1 MDSLGN
7 GGSDAGNSQG
17 VVPPGA
23 FPLSPAQLGMWFA
36 QHVDP
41 TVPANIAQYVELE
54 GDLDLDLLHAASV
67 RAAREMGSGFLRFI
81 EVDAQPYQLVDLT
94 LDDSVGYEDLR
105 GEPDPRRAAL
115 DWMRDD
121 RSRPVDVLRDRLISA
136 TVLRIG
142 DRRYFWYNR
151 VHHLALDGFAAATF
165 MTRIAELYTASVD
178 GVEPSPSL
186 ASDLRKVYDVEME
199 YRGSKRFADDR
210 EYWAQQIEGI
220 EEPTSLAG
228 RTAAPAP
235 VSRIDS
241 AALSDETERR
251 VEQLS
256 EQENTSLATAVI
268 AAFAA
273 YVAQMTGQTDVVL
286 SLPVAARTTA
296 LLRRSGSMVSN
307 VVPLRLSVTD
317 ETTVHDLIAASGAA
331 VSGALRHQRYRHED
345 IVRDRDA
352 SSAGGAQSTFFGPWV
367 NIMLFDNEVR
377 LGDMVGRINILST
390 GLIEDLGVN
399 VYTSGDNTHID
410 FESNPNLYG
419 PDRAASDHARF
430 VEFFDRFVG
439 SASDR
444 PVWDIPL
451 AGGTE
456 LDRVV
461 RDWNRT
467 DHPVQR
473 RDLLAEFHDRV
484 ATSPDATALVFE
496 GESLTYAEFAARV
509 NSLARALVDLGVG
522 PESLVGLSI
531 RRSLELVVGMYAIV
545 EAGGAWVPI
554 DPDHPADRT
563 AYILETAH
571 PAAVLTT
578 ARDDVTLPEGIPTI
592 EVDTF
597 DHSRFDTAPLTDAE
611 RRGPILPDT
620 TAYVI
625 FTSGSTGR
633 PKGVAVSHVAIDNQI
648 QWMND
653 QYGLT
658 SSDVYLQKT
667 ATTFDVSL
675 WGFFMPLRVGA
686 TLVIAT
692 PDGHR
697 DPVYVANRIAE
708 HGVTITDFVP
718 SMLTVFVANAPAGT
732 CDSLRHVFVI
742 GEALPSETAAD
753 FARMCSAG
761 LHNLYG
767 PTEAAVSITYHRA
780 APGDVHSVP
789 IGVPQWN
796 SRAYVLDRRLRPVPV
811 GRPGE
816 LYLAGVQLARG
827 YLDRPDLTS
836 DRFLA
841 DPFGAPGERMYR
853 TGDLVRWETAA
864 DGTGLLEYIGRT
876 DFQVKF
882 RGQRIELGEI
892 EAVLLAHPAVSQAV
906 VLVVATPTG
915 DQLVGYVVAAP
926 GRTID
931 TSDLA
936 DHAGRS
942 LPSYMVPASLMVLDA
957 LPLNTSGKLDR
968 KALPEPVFSSTRI
981 FREPRTPAERAV
993 AEAFG
998 EVLGVERVGLD
1009 DDFFELGGNS
1019 LVATQVVSRI
1029 GAALDT
1035 QVPVRVLF
1043 EASTV
1048 VGLATRLA
1056 KQIGTGA
1063 RSPLV
1068 ARPRPDVLPLSTAQQ
1083 RIWFLNRFDVS
1094 TAAYNLPF
1102 TVRLTGAVDP
1112 AAVSDAFAD
1121 VVARHESLRTV
1132 YPEVDGEPQQMI
1144 LPVEQVVVPLEPIDV
1159 GEQDLHAAVV
1169 DLASRGF
1176 DVVRDVPFRVALY
1189 RLAPDDYVLAMV
1201 LHHIAADGSSFG
1213 PFARDV
1219 VTAYSARA
1227 EGNKPSWTPLPV
1239 QYADYAV
1246 WQREALGDEADPN
1259 SVAAQQLDYWV
1270 NELDGLPDQ
1279 LDLPTDR
1286 TRPAVSSYNGDKHR
1300 FEIDAETHRGLV
1312 DLARKQHASLFMV
1325 VHAAYAA
1332 LLSRLSGSDD
1342 IAIGTAVAGRGEKDL
1357 DDLIGM
1363 FVNTLVLRTRIDP
1376 GMSFEDYLAGVRETD
1391 LTAFSNADV
1400 PFERLV
1406 EVLNPP
1412 RSTARH
1418 PLFQAALSLEPG
1430 TARDVSF
1437 AGVHAVGAELDV
1449 PISKFDIQLWVTEK
1463 TGDDGEPAGLDALF
1477 EYATDLFD
1485 AATVAVFAE
1494 RFARILA
1501 GIVAD
1506 ASTCVGDLAI
1516 LSPGEAER
1524 LLTATG
1530 PEPAEARTLV
1540 ELLTAGAVEHPDRVA
1555 VRDRDTVLTYRE
1567 LDTWSNRIARRLV
1580 ERGARPDGIVALAFP
1595 RSWEMVLAVWSVA
1608 KTGAAYTPVDPEYP
1622 AERVTHMLDDSS
1634 AVFGLTTG
1642 EHATGLPSA
1651 TEWIR
1656 LDDPEFVDACA
1667 SCPDGPLTDADRA
1680 APLRL
1685 DHTAYVIYTSGS
1697 TGKPKGVAVTH
1708 RGLAGLVRETV
1719 ELYGVTEE
1727 SKLLHICSP
1736 SFDPTVLDWTLAGS
1750 TGAELVVT
1758 PPSIYGGAELRALIE
1773 RTGVTHTVITP
1784 AVLGSVDPS
1793 GLDALRVVNVGG
1805 DVSTADLVSRWAPG
1819 RRFYNAYG
1827 PTETTIVSTRAL
1839 LEPSGPITIG
1849 RPVAGVH
1856 ALVLDSR
1863 LRPVPAGVA
1872 GELYLAGDVLARGY
1886 HRRPALTGDRFVANP
1901 FGANGTRMY
1910 RTGDIVRWDGQ
1921 GRIEFAGRA
1930 DFQVKV
1936 RGYRIE
1942 LGEIDAALLTHP
1954 LVAFSTTVGH
1964 EMPSGQTALVAYV
1977 HGDEQIDPAELADH
1991 VGRSLPSY
1999 MVPSQIIVLDE
2010 VPLNPV
2016 GKLDRRAL
2024 PEPDLGISYREF
2036 RAPTTPI
2043 EETVANVFAEVLGVQ
2058 GVGLDDDFFE
2068 LGGNSLLA
2076 TQVVSR
2082 LGVAL
2087 DAQVPVRALF
2097 ESSSVAALAVRVE
2110 QEAGRG
2116 ARIALTKMPRPE
2128 RVPLSLA
2135 QQRMWFLNRF
2145 DPRSST
2151 YNLPMALRLTGELDV
2166 AALQVSIMDVIDR
2179 HESLRTV
2186 FPDSPNGPHQV
2197 VRAAAEVVPDLT
2209 PTRITPDELPA
2220 SVRRLVF
2227 TGLDVTSDVPIRAEL
2242 FELGDQEHVLAL
2254 VVHHIS
2260 ADGWS
2265 TGPMAR
2271 DIMVAYTARTE
2282 WEEPSWA
2289 PLPVQYADYTLWQ
2302 RQVLGAEDDPQ
2313 SLISRQLDYWR
2324 RTLAGVPDQLD
2335 LPADR
2340 PRPAVQSYSGATVDF
2355 SIDPEL
2361 HRELVALART
2371 RNASLFM
2378 VVHAALSVLLARMSG
2393 QDDIAI
2399 GTPVAGR
2406 GEQALDDL
2414 IGMFVNTLVLRTDV
2428 DSGTPFTTHLARAR
2442 DAALGAFGHADV
2454 PFERLVEVLNPAR
2467 STARHPLFQV
2477 MLSFENLRAAHVELR
2492 GLTLDVLDIDTAVA
2506 RFDLQLTLT
2515 EDFAEDGTPNGLG
2528 AAFTYATDLFDHSTV
2543 RGFADRFVRILEAV
2557 VREPEVV
2564 VGDIDLLD
2572 AGERLA
2578 VLESWNDTAHELE
2591 PATLVDLF
2599 DARVATDP
2607 DAVAV
2612 AFEGEQLTYADFDA
2626 RVNRLARH
2634 LISQGVGPE
2643 STVGLAVRRS
2653 LDLLVGMYAIVK
2665 AGGAY
2670 VPLDPDQPADRNAY
2684 ILDTAAPV
2692 AVLTTT
2698 RDAFESTAAVRTIE
2712 IDTLDVSD
2720 LPSGPITDADR
2731 IATLTPTN
2739 TAYVI
2744 FTSGSTGRPK
2754 GVAVPHGA
2762 IVNRLLW
2769 MQDEYGLGR
2778 DDVVLQK
2785 TPFTFDVSVWEFFWP
2800 LQIGARLEIALP
2812 DGHRDPAYLAR
2823 VMADRGV
2830 TVAHFVPSMLAVFV
2844 AENAAASA
2852 SSLRMVFASGE
2863 ALPASVAARLRSI
2876 LPGARL
2882 HNLYGPTEAAVDVT
2896 YHEVTAADAVSV
2908 PIGVPVWNTGVHVL
2922 DGRLH
2927 PVPVGVAGELYLS
2940 GVQLAR
2946 GYVARPDLTAERFVA
2961 SPYGAGER
2969 LYRTGDLVRWVAREA
2984 SDARTAHAELEYIGR
2999 TDFQVK
3005 LRGLRIELGEIETA
3019 LLALD
3024 DVDQAVVL
3032 VRSDAHSGEHL
3043 VAYLVATDGRLL
3055 DTTAVSRRLAGS
3067 LPAYMVPSVYVV
3079 LDEFPLGS
3087 SGKLDRKALPAPVFE
3102 VKEFRAPTT
3111 PVEQIV
3117 ASVFADV
3124 LGLDRVGLDDDFFAL
3139 GGNSLIATQ
3148 AVSRIGESLGGRV
3161 ALRAI
3166 FEASTVEALAAAVE
3180 ADSSGAAR
3188 TPLVAGRRP
3197 ERVPLSLAQQR
3208 MWFLNRFDPESAV
3221 NNIPVAVHLSGALD
3235 VSALGT
3241 ALRDVVARH
3250 ESLRTVYPDVDGY
3263 GYQKVLPVSEV
3274 PVELTVTRIDADRLP
3289 AELRA
3294 LAATTFDVVRDVP
3307 MVVRLFETG
3316 PDSHVLVAVLHH
3328 IAADGF
3334 SMVPLTRDIMIAYAA
3349 RSQGEVPAWT
3359 PLEIQYADFT
3369 LWQREVL
3376 GAEDDPESVL
3386 ARQIDYWTDTL
3397 ADLPESLGLP
3407 TDRPRPAVASYRGA
3421 VTRLTIDPEL
3431 RAAVERLAQQRRTTE
3446 FMVVHAVLATLLA
3459 RLSASDD
3466 IAIGTPIAG
3475 RGERS
3480 LDDLIGMFVNTLVL
3494 RTRVD
3499 VTATFDELLA
3509 HVREVDLG
3517 AFAHAEIPFERLV
3530 DVLAPVRTQ
3539 AHNPL
3544 FQVMLAFQ
3552 NLGQVSLQLPELSVT
3567 NVPLDNGLSKF
3578 DLVVTVLD
3586 ADTEGASSDGWV
3598 VELSYATDLFDAET
3612 IDVLGER
3619 FVRLLAAA
3627 TATPATGI
3635 DELPLLT
3642 AGERDAV
3649 DAAAHG
3655 ARTELG
3661 TTATLPALLDA
3672 QVARTPDALAVV
3684 PGTDAVGT
3692 PLTYREFGERV
3703 NAFARHLV
3711 ELGVGPETRV
3721 GVAIGRSVDM
3731 LVAVHA
3737 VIAAGGAYVP
3747 LDLEQPADRIA
3758 YVLESSAPSLVLV
3771 ASWDELRDRTGFG
3784 DIPTVEIDA
3793 VDLSGRD
3800 GSPVRDD
3807 ERTRPLRAEHLAYVL
3822 YTSGST
3828 GRPKGVAVPH
3838 GAVVNQLS
3846 WMQDE
3851 FALSADDRVL
3861 LKTPV
3866 TFDAS
3871 VWELFLPLHAGAR
3884 TVVASPGLHR
3894 EPAGMAAEIA
3904 RAGITVVQFVPTV
3917 FDAVL
3922 EHLGEEA
3929 AASLT
3934 HVFCG
3939 GESLSGE
3946 SAARFRKLGAAP
3958 VHNLYGPTET
3968 TIQTLHRTAEPDDHP
3983 AVPIGSPVWNT
3994 AARVLDAR
4002 LRPVPVGVAGELYLS
4017 GAQLARA
4024 YHGRP
4029 DLTAE
4034 RFVADPFSTS
4044 GGRLYRTGDLVRWVR
4059 TAGGDRLELD
4069 YIGRTDQQVKLRGL
4083 RIELGEIDTALTAQ
4097 PAIGRAVTV
4106 VREDPRSGPQLVSYV
4121 VPIAGADI
4129 DPADV
4134 KTALL
4139 SRLPSYMV
4147 PAAIVALDSL
4157 PLNTSGKVD
4166 RRALPAPTFEVQE
4179 FMPPRTPVE
4188 EIVAGV
4194 FAQVLGVPRVGR
4206 TDDFF
4211 ALGGNSLVATQVVA
4225 RLGDALD
4232 TTVPVRALF
4241 DAPTVETLAVRVE
4254 QFGGA
4259 GSRPALERRERPERI
4274 PLSPAQQRMWFLNRF
4289 DPASAANNIPV
4300 GVRLTGDL
4308 DVGALRTAL
4317 GDVVERHESLRTVYP
4332 DIDGV
4337 GHQSVQPPY
4346 EVELS
4351 VERVDESTLFE
4362 RAEQLTS
4369 AGFDVTSEV
4378 PLRVVL
4384 FSLGAREHVLFLVV
4398 HHIAS
4403 DGFSLRPLA
4412 RDIMVAYANR
4422 SRGETP
4428 SWAPLEVQYADYALW
4443 QRDVLGSE
4451 DDPRSVLSRQVE
4463 YWTAQLADLPDQL
4476 DLPSDRARPEVASNT
4491 GRTSRFRIEPEL
4503 HSALESLARERNTSL
4518 FMVVHAALA
4527 VLLSRLSDSED
4538 IAIGTPIA
4546 GRGAAALDDLI
4557 GMFVNTLVLRVGVRN
4572 DIRFQDLLAEVR
4584 DTDLDAFANAD
4595 VPFER
4600 LVEILD
4606 PQRSQARHPLFQV
4619 ALTFQNTGRVE
4630 FDLDGVTAA
4639 AVDYEAPTAKFDL
4652 QFTFAETVGEDG
4664 SAAGMDFAVTYATD
4678 LFDDLRVAAFAEQ
4691 LLRILR
4697 GVAEDPAAVV
4707 GDIEIVDDF
4716 ERELVVSRW
4725 NSLGDD
4731 VAPAGTTLVDMFE
4744 ARVAERGD
4752 AVAVRFGDEQLSYRE
4767 LGARVHRLARHLVDV
4782 GAGPEDLVAV
4792 AMPRSL
4798 DLIVVLLAVLEAGAG
4813 YLPIDPNSPTDRIE
4827 FLVSD
4832 ATPVAVV
4839 TTSDVEVAFPASV
4852 PVVEIDRL
4860 DLSEVDDAPILDA
4873 ERRAPL
4879 TSTNLAYVIYTS
4891 GSTGR
4896 PKGVLIPHRNVV
4908 RLMVNTESVYGFDS
4922 SDVWTMF
4929 HSYAFDFSVWELWG
4943 PLLYGGTLVVVDYF
4957 TSRSPEAF
4965 RELLIRERVTVLNQ
4979 TPSAFYQ
4986 LVEADRVAADEAQ
4999 LSLRYVIFG
5008 GEALEPRRLA
5018 GWFERHGDAG
5028 RAQRRG
5034 IGAAPRL
5041 VNMYGITE
5049 TTVHVSYREI
5059 GADLA
5064 QGASAS
5070 VVGVPIAGLRVYVLD
5085 RRLKPVP
5092 VGVAGEMYVGGGQL
5106 ARGYLRRPELSAARF
5121 VADPFSSD
5129 GALLYRTGDVAR
5141 WVVSGDLE
5149 YLGRADDQVK
5159 IRGFRIELGEVEAA
5173 VLAQDEVAHAAVIVR
5188 EDTPGAAR
5196 IVAYVV
5202 PHDGM
5207 SIDTEALRSGV
5218 AVVLPEYM
5226 VPSAFV
5232 VIDAIP
5238 LTVNGKLDRRAL
5250 PEPVFETRGF
5260 RAPSTPIEEIVA
5272 GVFAEVLGVDRI
5284 GADDDFFALGGNSLI
5299 ATQVVSRL
5307 GAALDAQV
5315 PVRALFEASTV
5326 AELATRVEQESGRG
5340 GRVALTARTRP
5351 ESIPLSPA
5359 QQRMWFLNR
5368 FDPDSTAYNIPFA
5381 LRMTGALDVD
5391 ALRAAVAD
5399 LVARHES
5406 LRTVYPETESGPVQ
5420 RILPASQVRP
5430 ELEPV
5435 DVTAADLEPRMREI
5449 AAVGFDVTVD
5459 VPVRMHLLRV
5469 ADDDH
5474 VLVTVVHH
5482 ISADGSSMVPLVRDV
5497 MTAYA
5502 ARSADSDPAW
5512 APLEVQYADFALWQ
5526 REVLGSEDDPESTA
5540 AEQLGYWRIALADLP
5555 DQLDLPLDRP
5565 RPAQQSF
5572 RGDRVEFTIGADLHR
5587 ELRDLARN
5595 RNATVFMAVHAA
5607 FAALLARLSGSTDIA
5622 VGTPI
5627 AGRTEQATEDIIGMF
5642 VNTLVLRLEVNG
5654 GASFDEL
5661 LSAARETDLQAFA
5674 HADVPFERLVEVLNP
5689 ARSTA
5694 RHPLFQ
5700 VGFSFQNQSR
5710 SELALPGLDIEP
5722 VDLEGGT
5729 AQFDMHLIVADSY
5742 GDDGAPQGIDA
5753 ILTYATDLFDRET
5766 AEAVAARFEQLLE
5779 ALVESPAL
5787 PVGDHALLLP
5797 QERDAVLG
5805 AWNDT
5810 AHGTDTGATLVGL
5823 FDEQVAAHRDDVALV
5838 YEGRRWTYGEFD
5850 SSVNRLARHLL
5861 GLGVGPEDRVALAIR
5876 RSPELLVGM
5885 YAIAKTGAAYVPV
5898 DPDQPAERN
5907 TYILD
5912 TAAPVAI
5919 VTTSGDRV
5927 EHGTAPV
5934 VELDG
5939 LDLAGLSDDPI
5950 TDDDRPA
5957 PLRPDNTAYV
5967 IFTSGST
5974 GRPKGV
5980 AVSHAAIVNQLLWK
5994 REYFGIGSDDAVLL
6008 KTVATF
6014 DLSVWEFWSALTSGA
6029 RLVIATADGHRDP
6042 DHLLAL
6048 LRDEQVTTL
6057 HTVPSMLSMLMTV
6070 AAGPVAPSL
6079 RRILA
6084 IGEALPAAVAQQFRA
6099 DNTATL
6105 YNLYGPTEAAVS
6117 VTVHEVDD
6125 ADRTVVPI
6133 GVPEWNTAVYVLD
6146 DRLRPVAPGVSGE
6159 LYLAGAQ
6166 LARGYHD
6173 RPDLTADRFVAD
6185 PYGRGRM
6192 YRTGD
6197 IVRWNRAGRL
6207 EYLDRADF
6215 QVKVRGYRIELGEV
6229 ETVLRELPDVKDV
6242 AVLVRKTA
6250 HLGDRLVAY
6259 VVSATDAFDSGVTR
6273 AFDTGA
6279 TRAFD
6284 AAATRTALAERL
6296 PSYMVPSAFVELEA
6310 LPLNTNGKLDR
6321 RALPDPELDAGQ
6333 FRAPTDP
6340 VEEIVA
6346 ATVAELLGVER
6357 AGLDDDFF
6365 ELGGNSLLATQLAA
6379 RLGAALDTRVPVR
6392 TVFESST
6399 VVALAARIRPSV
6411 GEGARPALTTVP
6423 RPEQVPLS
6431 LAQQRMWTLNRV
6443 DPESGVYNIPVAV
6456 RLTGALDV
6464 DALRAA
6470 VADLFARH
6478 EVLRTVY
6485 PDSGD
6490 GPVQVVLPVAQAVPE
6505 LAPVD
6510 VTADELVE
6518 RLTEI
6523 LGSGFDVTAP
6533 VPPVRVALL
6542 RLAADEHV
6550 LAVVAHHISADGY
6563 SMRPLVRDVMTAY
6576 LAHAAGETPG
6586 WEPLE
6591 VQYADYTLWQQSIL
6605 GSEDDPGSELSRQ
6618 LDYWADELS
6627 GAPEVLALP
6636 TDRPRPARQS
6646 TVGESFTFTIGEEL
6660 AQRIE
6665 KTAREHNATVFMT
6678 MHAAFAV
6685 LLARLSGSE
6694 DIAVGTPTAGRGE
6707 EALDDLVG
6715 MFVNTLVLRTRVAG
6729 SATFADLLAQA
6740 KEKDLAAFG
6749 NADVPFER
6757 VVERLGV
6764 RRNSAYT
6771 PLFQAML
6778 TFQNIDTGTFA
6789 LPGLEV
6795 TALETGADQ
6804 AKFDLQCT
6812 VVERFSESGALT
6824 ALDVT
6829 FTYATALF
6837 DAATVETFGDRFV
6850 RILEA
6855 VGADPQVVLR
6865 SIDIRTDAERARA
6878 ARPKKARTVADLP
6891 ALVAAAAAVAPDT
6904 VAFRH
6909 GEREVTL
6916 GEFAQRLDTMATT
6929 TGGALTAEALVS
6941 VVLNGLVPGML
6952 PQLGADGL
6960 AQLVRDVIAVAE
6972 GVDADAVGDAD

>member
-105 GEPDPRRAAL
+105 DEPDPRQAAL

-165 MTRIAELYTASVD
+165 MTRIAELYTAAVD

-199 YRGSKRFADDR
+199 YRGSKRFADDH

-251 VEQLS
+251 IEQLS
-256 EQENTSLATAVI
+256 ERENTSLATAVI

-352 SSAGGAQSTFFGPWV
+352 SSAGGAQATFFGPWV

-439 SASDR
+439 SDSDR

-473 RDLLAEFHDRV
+473 RDLLTEFHDRV

-592 EVDTF
+592 DVDTF
-597 DHSRFDTAPLTDAE
+597 DHSRFDTTPLTDAE

-993 AEAFG
+993 ADAFG

-1102 TVRLTGAVDP
+1102 TVQLTGAVDP
-1112 AAVSDAFAD
+1112 VAVSDAFAD
-1121 VVARHESLRTV
+1121 VVARHETLRTV

-1159 GEQDLHAAVV
+1159 DDQDLRSAVI

-1246 WQREALGDEADPN
+1246 WQREALGDESDPN

-1540 ELLTAGAVEHPDRVA
+1540 ELLTAGAVEHPDHVA

-1642 EHATGLPSA
+1642 EYATGLPSA

-1667 SCPDGPLTDADRA
+1667 SYPDGPLTDADRA
-1680 APLRL
+1680 ASLRL

-1727 SKLLHICSP
+1727 SKILHICSP

-1773 RTGVTHTVITP
+1773 RTGVTHAVITP

-1819 RRFYNAYG
+1819 RSFYNAYG

-1886 HRRPALTGDRFVANP
+1886 HRRPALTADRFVANP

-1954 LVAFSTTVGH
+1954 LVAFATTVGH

-2197 VRAAAEVVPDLT
+2197 IRAAAEVVPDLT

-2414 IGMFVNTLVLRTDV
+2414 IGMFVNTLVLRTDI

-2528 AAFTYATDLFDHSTV
+2528 AAFTYATDLFDHATV

-2572 AGERLA
+2572 ADERLA

-2643 STVGLAVRRS
+2643 TAVGLAVRRS
-2653 LDLLVGMYAIVK
+2653 FDLLVGMYAIVK

-2698 RDAFESTAAVRTIE
+2698 RDAFESPAAARTIE

-2731 IATLTPTN
+2731 IETLTPAN

-2769 MQDEYGLGR
+2769 MQDEYGLTR

-2896 YHEVTAADAVSV
+2896 YHEVTAADEVSV

-2969 LYRTGDLVRWVAREA
+2969 LYRTGDLVRWVARET
-2984 SDARTAHAELEYIGR
+2984 SDVRTAGAELEYIGR

-3005 LRGLRIELGEIETA
+3005 LRGLRIELGEIEAA

-3024 DVDQAVVL
+3024 DVDRAVVL

-3043 VAYLVATDGRLL
+3043 VAYLVVADGRAL
-3055 DTTAVSRRLAGS
+3055 DTASVSRRLAGS
-3067 LPAYMVPSVYVV
+3067 LPAYMVPSIYVV

-3087 SGKLDRKALPAPVFE
+3087 SGKLDRRALPAPVFE

-3188 TPLVAGRRP
+3188 TPLVAGPRP

-3235 VSALGT
+3235 VAALET
-3241 ALRDVVARH
+3241 ALRDVVVRH

-3349 RSQGEVPAWT
+3349 RAQGEAPAWT

-3376 GAEDDPESVL
+3376 GAEDDPQSVL
-3386 ARQIDYWTDTL
+3386 ARQIGYWTDTL

-3586 ADTEGASSDGWV
+3586 ADTEGASSSDGWV

-3627 TATPATGI
+3627 TETPGTGI

-3655 ARTELG
+3655 ARADLG
-3661 TTATLPALLDA
+3661 ATATLPGLLDA

-3692 PLTYREFGERV
+3692 PSTYREFGERV

-3771 ASWDELRDRTGFG
+3771 ASWDELRGRTGFG

-3793 VDLSGRD
+3793 VDLAGRD

-3851 FALSADDRVL
+3851 FALTADDRVL

-3946 SAARFRKLGAAP
+3946 STARFRKLGAAP

-4147 PAAIVALDSL
+4147 PAAIVVLDSL

-4241 DAPTVETLAVRVE
+4241 DAPTVEALAIRVE

-4308 DVGALRTAL
+4308 DVEALRTAL

-4346 EVELS
+4346 EVELP
-4351 VERVDESTLFE
+4351 VERVDENSLFE

-4384 FSLGAREHVLFLVV
+4384 FSLGVREHVLFLVV

-4422 SRGETP
+4422 SRGDVP
-4428 SWAPLEVQYADYALW
+4428 NWAPLEVQYADYALW

-4491 GRTSRFRIEPEL
+4491 GRTSRFRVEPEL
-4503 HSALESLARERNTSL
+4503 HSTLESLARERNTSL

-4527 VLLSRLSDSED
+4527 VLLARLSDSED

-4546 GRGAAALDDLI
+4546 GRGAAALDDLV

-4572 DIRFQDLLAEVR
+4572 DIRFQDLLVEVR

-4630 FDLDGVTAA
+4630 FDLDGITAA

-4697 GVAEDPAAVV
+4697 GVAENPAAVV

-4752 AVAVRFGDEQLSYRE
+4752 AVAVRFGDEQLSYRD
-4767 LGARVHRLARHLVDV
+4767 LGARVHRLARHLIDV

-4798 DLIVVLLAVLEAGAG
+4798 DLIVALLAVLEAGAG
-4813 YLPIDPNSPTDRIE
+4813 YLPIDPNSPSDRIE

-4839 TTSDVEVAFPASV
+4839 TTSDVEVAFPDSV

-4986 LVEADRVAADEAQ
+4986 LVEADRVAVDEAH

-5034 IGAAPRL
+5034 IGTAPRL

-5202 PHDGM
+5202 AHEGM

-5272 GVFAEVLGVDRI
+5272 GVFADVLGVDRI

-5340 GRVALTARTRP
+5340 ARVPLTARTRP

-5449 AAVGFDVTVD
+5449 AAAGFDVTVD

-5502 ARSADSDPAW
+5502 ARSANSDPAW

-5540 AEQLGYWRIALADLP
+5540 AEQLGYWRTALADLP

-5607 FAALLARLSGSTDIA
+5607 FATLLARLSGSTDIA

-5642 VNTLVLRLEVNG
+5642 VNTLVLRLEVDG

-5700 VGFSFQNQSR
+5700 VGFSFQNQNR

-5722 VDLEGGT
+5722 IDLEGGT

-5779 ALVESPAL
+5779 ALVAAPAL

-5797 QERDAVLG
+5797 QERDTVLG

-5810 AHGTDTGATLVGL
+5810 AHGTDPGATLVGL

-5919 VTTSGDRV
+5919 VTTRGNRV

-5957 PLRPDNTAYV
+5957 PLRPGNTAYV

-5994 REYFGIGSDDAVLL
+5994 REYFGIGADDAVLL

-6042 DHLLAL
+6042 DYLLAL

-6099 DNTATL
+6099 DDTATL

-6146 DRLRPVAPGVSGE
+6146 DRLRPVAPGVAGE

-6242 AVLVRKTA
+6242 AVLVRNTA

-6259 VVSATDAFDSGVTR
+6259 VVPAADS
-6273 AFDTGA
+6273 
-6279 TRAFD
+6279 FD
-6284 AAATRTALAERL
+6284 AGATRTALAERL
-6296 PSYMVPSAFVELEA
+6296 PSYMVPSAFVELDA

-6399 VVALAARIRPSV
+6399 VVALAARLRPSV

-6490 GPVQVVLPVAQAVPE
+6490 GPVQVVLPVAQAVPD

-6523 LGSGFDVTAP
+6523 LGSGFDVTAS

-6586 WEPLE
+6586 WAPLE
-6591 VQYADYTLWQQSIL
+6591 VQYADYTLWQQSVL
-6605 GSEDDPGSELSRQ
+6605 GSEDDPESELSRQ

-6627 GAPEVLALP
+6627 GVPEVLALP

-6678 MHAAFAV
+6678 VHAAFAV

-6729 SATFADLLAQA
+6729 SATFAELLAQA

-6855 VGADPQVVLR
+6855 VSADPQVVLR

-6972 GVDADAVGDAD
+6972 GVDADPTEGVDAGPVGDAD

>member
-1 MDSLGN
+1 MDSLGS
-7 GGSDAGNSQG
+7 GGSEAANAQG
-17 VVPPGA
+17 IVPPGA

-54 GDLDLDLLHAASV
+54 GDLDRDLLRAASV
-67 RAAREMGSGFLRFI
+67 RAAHEMGSGFLRFI
-81 EVDAQPYQLVDLT
+81 EVDAQPYQLVDPT
-94 LDDSVGYEDLR
+94 LEESVGYEDLR
-105 GEPDPRRAAL
+105 GEPDPRQAAL

-186 ASDLRKVYDVEME
+186 ASDLRKVHDVEME

-256 EQENTSLATAVI
+256 ERENTSLATAVI

-345 IVRDRDA
+345 IVRDRA
-352 SSAGGAQSTFFGPWV
+352 ATSAGGAQSTFFGPWV

-484 ATSPDATALVFE
+484 ATSPEATALVFE

-592 EVDTF
+592 DVDTF
-597 DHSRFDTAPLTDAE
+597 DHARFGTTPLTDAE

-658 SSDVYLQKT
+658 STDVYLQKT

-697 DPVYVANRIAE
+697 DPVYVANKIAE
-708 HGVTITDFVP
+708 HGITITDFVP

-753 FARMCSAG
+753 FARMCPAG

-892 EAVLLAHPAVSQAV
+892 EAVLLAHSAVSQAV
-906 VLVVATPTG
+906 VLVVETPTG

-931 TSDLA
+931 PSDLA

-968 KALPEPVFSSTRI
+968 KALPEPVFSSTRV

-1132 YPEVDGEPQQMI
+1132 YPEVDGEPQQTI

-1159 GEQDLHAAVV
+1159 DEQDLHAAVV

-1300 FEIDAETHRGLV
+1300 FAIDAETHRGLV
-1312 DLARKQHASLFMV
+1312 DLARRQHASLFMI

-1363 FVNTLVLRTRIDP
+1363 FVNTLVLRTRVDP
-1376 GMSFEDYLAGVRETD
+1376 GVSFEDYLAGVRETD

-1530 PEPAEARTLV
+1530 PEPAEARTLA
-1540 ELLTAGAVEHPDRVA
+1540 ELLTTGAVDHPDRVA
-1555 VRDRDTVLTYRE
+1555 LRDRDTVLTYRE

-1642 EHATGLPSA
+1642 EYATGLSSA

-1667 SCPDGPLTDADRA
+1667 SYPDGPLTDADRA

-1758 PPSIYGGAELRALIE
+1758 PPSVYGGAELRALIE

-1819 RRFYNAYG
+1819 RNFYNAYG

-1886 HRRPALTGDRFVANP
+1886 HRRPALTADRFVANP

-1910 RTGDIVRWDGQ
+1910 RTGDIVRWDEQ

-1954 LVAFSTTVGH
+1954 SVAFATTVGH

-1999 MVPSQIIVLDE
+1999 MVPSQIVVLDE

-2209 PTRITPDELPA
+2209 PTRITPDELSA

-2302 RQVLGAEDDPQ
+2302 RQVLGSEDDPQ

-2324 RTLAGVPDQLD
+2324 RTLAGAPDQLD

-2355 SIDPEL
+2355 PIDPEL

-2428 DSGTPFTTHLARAR
+2428 DSGRPFTAHLARAR

-2454 PFERLVEVLNPAR
+2454 PFERLVEVLNPTR

-2528 AAFTYATDLFDHSTV
+2528 AAFTYATDLFDHATV

-2572 AGERLA
+2572 ADERLA

-2607 DAVAV
+2607 DAAAV

-2670 VPLDPDQPADRNAY
+2670 LPLDPDQPADRNAY

-2698 RDAFESTAAVRTIE
+2698 RDAFGSTAAAHTIE

-2731 IATLTPTN
+2731 IATLTPAN

-2969 LYRTGDLVRWVAREA
+2969 LYRTGDLVRWVARET
-2984 SDARTAHAELEYIGR
+2984 SDARTARAELEYIGR

-3019 LLALD
+3019 LLALG

-3043 VAYLVATDGRLL
+3043 VAYLVAADGRSL
-3055 DTTAVSRRLAGS
+3055 DTTSVSRRLAGS

-3087 SGKLDRKALPAPVFE
+3087 SGKLDRKALPAPIFE

-3124 LGLDRVGLDDDFFAL
+3124 LGLERVGLDDDFFAL

-3235 VSALGT
+3235 VAALGT

-3349 RSQGEVPAWT
+3349 RAQGEAPAWT

-3386 ARQIDYWTDTL
+3386 ARQIGYWTETL

-3421 VTRLTIDPEL
+3421 VTRLTIDPDL

-3459 RLSASDD
+3459 RLSSSDD

-3578 DLVVTVLD
+3578 DLVMTVLD

-3627 TATPATGI
+3627 TETPGTGI

-3655 ARTELG
+3655 ARTDLG

-3672 QVARTPDALAVV
+3672 QVERTPDVLAVV

-3711 ELGVGPETRV
+3711 ESGVGPETRV

-3771 ASWDELRDRTGFG
+3771 ASWDEFRDRTGFG
-3784 DIPTVEIDA
+3784 DIPIVEIDA

-3807 ERTRPLRAEHLAYVL
+3807 ERIRPLRAEHLAYVL

-3946 SAARFRKLGAAP
+3946 STARFRKLGAAP

-3968 TIQTLHRTAEPDDHP
+3968 TIQTMHRTAEPDDHP

-4083 RIELGEIDTALTAQ
+4083 RIELGEIDTALTSQ

-4147 PAAIVALDSL
+4147 PAAIVVLDSL

-4241 DAPTVETLAVRVE
+4241 DAPTVEALAVRVE
-4254 QFGGA
+4254 RFGGA

-4308 DVGALRTAL
+4308 DVDALRTAL

-4346 EVELS
+4346 TVELP
-4351 VERVDESTLFE
+4351 VERVAESSLFE

-4422 SRGETP
+4422 SRGEAP
-4428 SWAPLEVQYADYALW
+4428 NWAPLEVQYADYALW

-4503 HSALESLARERNTSL
+4503 HSALENLARERNTSL

-4527 VLLSRLSDSED
+4527 VLLARLSDSED

-4546 GRGAAALDDLI
+4546 GRGAAALDDLV

-4767 LGARVHRLARHLVDV
+4767 LGARVHRLARHLIDV

-4798 DLIVVLLAVLEAGAG
+4798 DLIVALLAVLEAGAG
-4813 YLPIDPNSPTDRIE
+4813 YLPIDPNSPADRIE

-4943 PLLYGGTLVVVDYF
+4943 PLLHGGTLVVVDYF

-4986 LVEADRVAADEAQ
+4986 LVEADRVVADEAQ

-5034 IGAAPRL
+5034 IGTAPRL

-5064 QGASAS
+5064 QSASAS

-5202 PHDGM
+5202 PHEGM

-5272 GVFAEVLGVDRI
+5272 GVFADVLGVDRI

-5299 ATQVVSRL
+5299 ATQVVARL

-5315 PVRALFEASTV
+5315 PVRTLFEASTV

-5340 GRVALTARTRP
+5340 ARVPLAARTRP

-5359 QQRMWFLNR
+5359 QHRMWFLNR

-5391 ALRAAVAD
+5391 ALRAAVTD

-5449 AAVGFDVTVD
+5449 AAAGFDVTVD

-5502 ARSADSDPAW
+5502 ARSANSDPAW
-5512 APLEVQYADFALWQ
+5512 APLAVQYADFALWQ

-5642 VNTLVLRLEVNG
+5642 VNTLVLRLEVDG

-5766 AEAVAARFEQLLE
+5766 AEAVAARFEHLLE

-5797 QERDAVLG
+5797 QERDTVLG

-5810 AHGTDTGATLVGL
+5810 AHGTDPGATLVGL
-5823 FDEQVAAHRDDVALV
+5823 FDEQVAAHRDDVAIV

-5912 TAAPVAI
+5912 MAAPVAI

-5950 TDDDRPA
+5950 TDDDRSA
-5957 PLRPDNTAYV
+5957 PLRPGNTAYV

-5994 REYFGIGSDDAVLL
+5994 REYFGIGADDAVLL

-6042 DHLLAL
+6042 DYLLAL

-6057 HTVPSMLSMLMTV
+6057 HIVPSMLSMLMTV

-6146 DRLRPVAPGVSGE
+6146 DRLRPVAPGVAGE

-6185 PYGRGRM
+6185 PYRRGRM

-6229 ETVLRELPDVKDV
+6229 ETVLRELPGVKDV
-6242 AVLVRKTA
+6242 AVLVRSTA

-6259 VVSATDAFDSGVTR
+6259 IVPAADSFDA
-6273 AFDTGA
+6273 GA

-6284 AAATRTALAERL
+6284 AGTTRAFDAGATRTALAERL

-6321 RALPDPELDAGQ
+6321 RALPDPELDTGQ

-6392 TVFESST
+6392 TVFESFT
-6399 VVALAARIRPSV
+6399 VVALAARLRPSV

-6505 LAPVD
+6505 LTPVD
-6510 VTADELVE
+6510 VTTDELVD

-6523 LGSGFDVTAP
+6523 LGSGFDVTAS

-6542 RLAADEHV
+6542 RLDAAEHV

-6586 WEPLE
+6586 WAPLE
-6591 VQYADYTLWQQSIL
+6591 VQYADYTLWQQSVL
-6605 GSEDDPGSELSRQ
+6605 GSEDDPESELSRQ

-6627 GAPEVLALP
+6627 GVPEVLALP

-6729 SATFADLLAQA
+6729 SATFAELLAQA

-6795 TALETGADQ
+6795 AALETGADQ

-6850 RILEA
+6850 RILET
-6855 VGADPQVVLR
+6855 VSADPQVVLR

-6960 AQLVRDVIAVAE
+6960 AQLVRDVIAVAV

>member
-1 MDSLGN
+1 MDSLGS
-7 GGSDAGNSQG
+7 GGSEAANAQG
-17 VVPPGA
+17 IVPPGA

-54 GDLDLDLLHAASV
+54 GDLDRDLLRAASV
-67 RAAREMGSGFLRFI
+67 RAAHEMGSGFLRFI
-81 EVDAQPYQLVDLT
+81 EVDAQPYQLVDPT
-94 LDDSVGYEDLR
+94 LEESVGYEDLR
-105 GEPDPRRAAL
+105 GEPDPRQAAL

-186 ASDLRKVYDVEME
+186 ASDLRKVHDVEME

-256 EQENTSLATAVI
+256 ERENTSLATAVI

-345 IVRDRDA
+345 IVRDRA
-352 SSAGGAQSTFFGPWV
+352 ATSAGGAQSTFFGPWV

-484 ATSPDATALVFE
+484 ATSPEATALVFE

-592 EVDTF
+592 DVDTF
-597 DHSRFDTAPLTDAE
+597 DHARFGTTPLTDAE

-658 SSDVYLQKT
+658 STDVYLQKT

-697 DPVYVANRIAE
+697 DPVYVANKIAE
-708 HGVTITDFVP
+708 HGITITDFVP

-753 FARMCSAG
+753 FARMCPAG

-816 LYLAGVQLARG
+816 LYLAGIQLARG

-1132 YPEVDGEPQQMI
+1132 YPEVDGEPQQTI

-1159 GEQDLHAAVV
+1159 DEQDLHAAVV

-1227 EGNKPSWTPLPV
+1227 EGKKPSWTPLPV

-1300 FEIDAETHRGLV
+1300 FAIDAETHRGLV
-1312 DLARKQHASLFMV
+1312 ALARRQHASLFMV

-1363 FVNTLVLRTRIDP
+1363 FVNTLVLRTRVDP
-1376 GMSFEDYLAGVRETD
+1376 GVSFEDYLAGVRETD

-1540 ELLTAGAVEHPDRVA
+1540 ELLTTGAVDHPDRVA
-1555 VRDRDTVLTYRE
+1555 LRDRDTVLTYRE

-1642 EHATGLPSA
+1642 EYATGLSSA

-1667 SCPDGPLTDADRA
+1667 SYPDGPLTDVDRA

-1758 PPSIYGGAELRALIE
+1758 PPSVYGGAELRALIE

-1886 HRRPALTGDRFVANP
+1886 HRRPALTADRFVANP

-1910 RTGDIVRWDGQ
+1910 RTGDIVRWDEQ
-1921 GRIEFAGRA
+1921 GHIEFAGRA

-1954 LVAFSTTVGH
+1954 RVAFATTVGH
-1964 EMPSGQTALVAYV
+1964 EMPSGQTALVAYVHGVDV

-2043 EETVANVFAEVLGVQ
+2043 EETVANVFTEVLGVQ

-2197 VRAAAEVVPDLT
+2197 VRAAAEVVPDVT

-2302 RQVLGAEDDPQ
+2302 RQVLGSEDDPQ

-2324 RTLAGVPDQLD
+2324 RTLAGAPDQLD

-2355 SIDPEL
+2355 PIDPEL

-2428 DSGTPFTTHLARAR
+2428 DSSRPFTAHLARAR

-2454 PFERLVEVLNPAR
+2454 PFERLVEVLNPTR

-2528 AAFTYATDLFDHSTV
+2528 AAFTYATDLFDHATV

-2572 AGERLA
+2572 ADERLA
-2578 VLESWNDTAHELE
+2578 VLESWNDTAHQLE

-2670 VPLDPDQPADRNAY
+2670 LPLDPDQPADRNAY

-2698 RDAFESTAAVRTIE
+2698 RDGFVSTAAARTIE

-2731 IATLTPTN
+2731 IATLTPAN

-2754 GVAVPHGA
+2754 GVAVAHGA

-2769 MQDEYGLGR
+2769 MQDEYGLTR
-2778 DDVVLQK
+2778 DDAVLQK

-2823 VMADRGV
+2823 VMAERGV

-2863 ALPASVAARLRSI
+2863 ALPASVAARLRTI

-2969 LYRTGDLVRWVAREA
+2969 LYRTGDLVRWVARET
-2984 SDARTAHAELEYIGR
+2984 SDARTARAELEYIGR

-3043 VAYLVATDGRLL
+3043 VAYLVAADGRSL
-3055 DTTAVSRRLAGS
+3055 DTTSVSRRLAGS

-3161 ALRAI
+3161 ALRSI

-3188 TPLVAGRRP
+3188 TPLVAGPRP

-3235 VSALGT
+3235 VAVLGT

-3274 PVELTVTRIDADRLP
+3274 PVELTVTPIDADRLP

-3376 GAEDDPESVL
+3376 GAEDDPKSVL
-3386 ARQIDYWTDTL
+3386 ARQIGYWTDTL

-3586 ADTEGASSDGWV
+3586 ADTEGTSSSDGWV

-3627 TATPATGI
+3627 TETPGTGI

-3655 ARTELG
+3655 ARADLG
-3661 TTATLPALLDA
+3661 ATATLPGLLDA
-3672 QVARTPDALAVV
+3672 QVERTPDALAVV

-3703 NAFARHLV
+3703 HAFARHLV

-3784 DIPTVEIDA
+3784 DIPIVEIDA
-3793 VDLSGRD
+3793 VDLSGCD
-3800 GSPVRDD
+3800 GSPVRDE

-3846 WMQDE
+3846 WMQNE

-3946 SAARFRKLGAAP
+3946 STARFRKLGAAP

-4059 TAGGDRLELD
+4059 AAGGDRLELD

-4147 PAAIVALDSL
+4147 PAAIVVLDSL

-4166 RRALPAPTFEVQE
+4166 RHALPAPTFEVQE

-4241 DAPTVETLAVRVE
+4241 DAPTVEALAVRVE
-4254 QFGGA
+4254 QFGGT

-4308 DVGALRTAL
+4308 DVDALRAAL

-4346 EVELS
+4346 AVELP
-4351 VERVDESTLFE
+4351 VERVAESGLFE

-4384 FSLGAREHVLFLVV
+4384 FSLGGREHVLFLVV

-4422 SRGETP
+4422 SRGEAP
-4428 SWAPLEVQYADYALW
+4428 NWAPLEVQYADYALW

-4503 HSALESLARERNTSL
+4503 HSTLENLARERNTSL

-4527 VLLSRLSDSED
+4527 VLLARLSDSED
-4538 IAIGTPIA
+4538 ITIGTPIA
-4546 GRGAAALDDLI
+4546 GRGAPALDDLV

-4697 GVAEDPAAVV
+4697 GVAEDPTAVV

-4744 ARVAERGD
+4744 ARVAECGD

-4767 LGARVHRLARHLVDV
+4767 LGARVHRLARHLIDV

-4798 DLIVVLLAVLEAGAG
+4798 DLIVALLAVLEAGAG
-4813 YLPIDPNSPTDRIE
+4813 YLPIDPNSPADRIE

-4986 LVEADRVAADEAQ
+4986 LVEADRVVADEAQ

-5034 IGAAPRL
+5034 IGTVPRL

-5064 QGASAS
+5064 QSASAS

-5272 GVFAEVLGVDRI
+5272 GVFADVLDVDRI

-5299 ATQVVSRL
+5299 ATQVVARL

-5315 PVRALFEASTV
+5315 PVRTLFEASTV

-5340 GRVALTARTRP
+5340 ARVPLTARTRP

-5449 AAVGFDVTVD
+5449 AAAGFDVTVD

-5512 APLEVQYADFALWQ
+5512 APLAVQYADFALWQ

-5540 AEQLGYWRIALADLP
+5540 AEQLGYWRTALADLP

-5595 RNATVFMAVHAA
+5595 RNATVFMAVHAT

-5642 VNTLVLRLEVNG
+5642 VNTLVLRLEVDG

-5722 VDLEGGT
+5722 IDLEGGT

-5797 QERDAVLG
+5797 QERDTVLG

-5823 FDEQVAAHRDDVALV
+5823 FDEQVAAHRDDVAIV
-5838 YEGRRWTYGEFD
+5838 YEGRQWTYGEFD

-5934 VELDG
+5934 VELDR
-5939 LDLAGLSDDPI
+5939 LDLAGLPDDPI
-5950 TDDDRPA
+5950 TDGDRPA
-5957 PLRPDNTAYV
+5957 PLRPGNTAYV

-5994 REYFGIGSDDAVLL
+5994 REHFGIGSDDAVLL

-6042 DHLLAL
+6042 DYLLTL

-6146 DRLRPVAPGVSGE
+6146 DRLRPVAPGVAGE

-6173 RPDLTADRFVAD
+6173 RPELTADRFVAD

-6242 AVLVRKTA
+6242 AVLVRSTA

-6259 VVSATDAFDSGVTR
+6259 IVPAADSFDA
-6273 AFDTGA
+6273 GA
-6279 TRAFD
+6279 TRA
-6284 AAATRTALAERL
+6284 ALAERL
-6296 PSYMVPSAFVELEA
+6296 PSYMVPSAFVELDA

-6321 RALPDPELDAGQ
+6321 RALPDPELDTGQ

-6505 LAPVD
+6505 LTPVD
-6510 VTADELVE
+6510 VTTDELVD

-6523 LGSGFDVTAP
+6523 LGSGFDVTAS

-6542 RLAADEHV
+6542 RLDAAEHV

-6586 WEPLE
+6586 WAPLE
-6591 VQYADYTLWQQSIL
+6591 VQYADYTLWQQSVL
-6605 GSEDDPGSELSRQ
+6605 GSEDDPESELSRQ

-6627 GAPEVLALP
+6627 GVPEVLALP

-6729 SATFADLLAQA
+6729 SATFAELLAQA

-6795 TALETGADQ
+6795 AALETGADQ

-6837 DAATVETFGDRFV
+6837 DAATVETFVDRFV

-6855 VGADPQVVLR
+6855 VSADPQVVLR

>member
-105 GEPDPRRAAL
+105 DEPDPRQAAL

-241 AALSDETERR
+241 AALSDGTERR

-256 EQENTSLATAVI
+256 ERENTSLATAVI

-345 IVRDRDA
+345 IVRDRA
-352 SSAGGAQSTFFGPWV
+352 ATSAGGAQSTFFGPWV

-467 DHPVQR
+467 DHPMQR

-484 ATSPDATALVFE
+484 ATSPEATALVFE
-496 GESLTYAEFAARV
+496 GESLTYAELAARV

-571 PAAVLTT
+571 PAGVLTT

-592 EVDTF
+592 DVDTF
-597 DHSRFDTAPLTDAE
+597 DHSRFGTTPLTDAE

-658 SSDVYLQKT
+658 STDVYLQKT

-697 DPVYVANRIAE
+697 DPVYVASKIAE

-753 FARMCSAG
+753 FARMCPAG

-1189 RLAPDDYVLAMV
+1189 RLASDDYVLAMV

-1259 SVAAQQLDYWV
+1259 SVAAQQLGYWV

-1342 IAIGTAVAGRGEKDL
+1342 ITIGTAVAGRGEKDL

-1580 ERGARPDGIVALAFP
+1580 ELGARPDGIVALAFP

-1642 EHATGLPSA
+1642 EYAAGLPSA

-1667 SCPDGPLTDADRA
+1667 SYPDGPLTDADRA

-1758 PPSIYGGAELRALIE
+1758 PPSVYGGAELRALIE

-1793 GLDALRVVNVGG
+1793 GLDTLRVVNVGG

-1886 HRRPALTGDRFVANP
+1886 HRRPALTADRFVANP

-1954 LVAFSTTVGH
+1954 SVAFATTVGH

-2097 ESSSVAALAVRVE
+2097 ESSSVASLAVRVE

-2116 ARIALTKMPRPE
+2116 ARIALTRMPRPE

-2428 DSGTPFTTHLARAR
+2428 DPGRPFTAHLARAR

-2572 AGERLA
+2572 ADERLA
-2578 VLESWNDTAHELE
+2578 VLESRNDTAHELE

-2653 LDLLVGMYAIVK
+2653 LDLLVGMYATVK

-2670 VPLDPDQPADRNAY
+2670 VPLDPDQPTDRNAY

-2698 RDAFESTAAVRTIE
+2698 HDAFESTAAVRTIE

-2896 YHEVTAADAVSV
+2896 YHEVTAADSVSV

-2961 SPYGAGER
+2961 SPYGAGDR
-2969 LYRTGDLVRWVAREA
+2969 LYRTGDLVRWVAGET
-2984 SDARTAHAELEYIGR
+2984 SDARTARAELEYIGR

-3043 VAYLVATDGRLL
+3043 VAYLVAADGRSL

-3235 VSALGT
+3235 VAALGT

-3294 LAATTFDVVRDVP
+3294 LAATSFDVAVDVP
-3307 MVVRLFETG
+3307 MMVRLFETG
-3316 PDSHVLVAVLHH
+3316 PDSHVLVAILHH

-3349 RSQGEVPAWT
+3349 RSQGGDPAWA
-3359 PLEIQYADFT
+3359 PLEVQYADFT
-3369 LWQREVL
+3369 LWQHQVL
-3376 GAEDDPESVL
+3376 GAENDPESLLSKQIRYWTKVL
-3386 ARQIDYWTDTL
+3386 AGLPDSL
-3397 ADLPESLGLP
+3397 DLPA
-3407 TDRPRPAVASYRGA
+3407 DRPRPAVASYAGA
-3421 VTRLTIDPEL
+3421 VTRLRIDAEL
-3431 RAAVERLAQQRRTTE
+3431 RIAIERVAQQHRSTE
-3446 FMVVHAVLATLLA
+3446 FMVVHAVLALLLA
-3459 RLSASDD
+3459 RLSGSGD
-3466 IAIGTPIAG
+3466 ITIGTPVAG

-3499 VTATFDELLA
+3499 PSAGFEDLLA

-3517 AFAHAEIPFERLV
+3517 AFGHAELPFERLV

-3552 NLGQVSLQLPELSVT
+3552 NLGQVALELSNLSVS
-3567 NVPLDNGLSKF
+3567 NLPFDHGMSKF
-3578 DLVVTVLD
+3578 DLAFTVLD
-3586 ADTEGASSDGWV
+3586 VGEEEVDRGY
-3598 VELSYATDLFDAET
+3598 ELEIQYATDLFDAST
-3612 IDVLGER
+3612 IDELSKR
-3619 FVRLLAAA
+3619 FVRLLHVV
-3627 TATPATGI
+3627 TADSSVTVGDI
-3635 DELPLLT
+3635 D
-3642 AGERDAV
+3642 
-3649 DAAAHG
+3649 
-3655 ARTELG
+3655 
-3661 TTATLPALLDA
+3661 LLDA
-3672 QVARTPDALAVV
+3672 DERSRLLQHWNDTHHEVDESSTLVNLFFEQVERTPDAIAVEFE
-3684 PGTDAVGT
+3684 GEA
-3692 PLTYREFGERV
+3692 LTYSEFSSRV
-3703 NAFARHLV
+3703 NRLARHLV
-3711 ELGVGPETRV
+3711 SVGVGPDSTVALAMRRSTSLLV
-3721 GVAIGRSVDM
+3721 GM
-3731 LVAVHA
+3731 YAV
-3737 VIAAGGAYVP
+3737 VVAGGAYVP
-3747 LDLEQPADRIA
+3747 VDPDQPEERNAYILDTAAPVVVLTTESDKFAVSGAKVVPNLTIDTLDLCDVSDAPVSDVDRVSPLRRTNTA
-3758 YVLESSAPSLVLV
+3758 YVI
-3771 ASWDELRDRTGFG
+3771 F
-3784 DIPTVEIDA
+3784 
-3793 VDLSGRD
+3793 
-3800 GSPVRDD
+3800 
-3807 ERTRPLRAEHLAYVL
+3807 
-3822 YTSGST
+3822 TSGST

-3838 GAVVNQLS
+3838 RAIVNRLR
-3846 WMQDE
+3846 WMQHEYPLD
-3851 FALSADDRVL
+3851 ATDVVL
-3861 LKTPV
+3861 QKTPF
-3866 TFDAS
+3866 TFDVS
-3871 VWELFLPLHAGAR
+3871 VWEFFWPLQVGAR
-3884 TVVASPGLHR
+3884 LVVALPDGHR
-3894 EPAGMAAEIA
+3894 DPRYLVSVIA
-3904 RAGITVVQFVPTV
+3904 RSSVSVVHFVPSMLAV
-3917 FDAVL
+3917 FVAESSVANCSSLRYLFASGEALPPALAARTIAVL
-3922 EHLGEEA
+3922 PRVGL
-3929 AASLT
+3929 
-3934 HVFCG
+3934 
-3939 GESLSGE
+3939 
-3946 SAARFRKLGAAP
+3946 
-3958 VHNLYGPTET
+3958 HNLYGPTEAAVDVT
-3968 TIQTLHRTAEPDDHP
+3968 YHEVVDSDVLS
-3983 AVPIGSPVWNT
+3983 VPIGAPVWNT
-3994 AARVLDAR
+3994 KVYVLDHR
-4002 LRPVPVGVAGELYLS
+4002 LAPVPVGVPGELYLA
-4017 GAQLARA
+4017 GVQLARG
-4024 YHGRP
+4024 YVNRP
-4029 DLTAE
+4029 DLTAD
-4034 RFVADPFSTS
+4034 RFVASPF
-4044 GGRLYRTGDLVRWVR
+4044 GDGERLYRTGDLVRWI
-4059 TAGGDRLELD
+4059 GDGERGELD
-4069 YIGRTDQQVKLRGL
+4069 YIGRTDFQVKLRGL
-4083 RIELGEIDTALTAQ
+4083 RIELGEIEAALLECDDVDQA
-4097 PAIGRAVTV
+4097 AVL
-4106 VREDPRSGPQLVSYV
+4106 VRQDQLVAYIVPQSGATLDREV
-4121 VPIAGADI
+4121 VD
-4129 DPADV
+4129 
-4134 KTALL
+4134 TYL
-4139 SRLPSYMV
+4139 STRLPSYMV
-4147 PAAIVALDSL
+4147 PATYLVLDAM
-4157 PLNTSGKVD
+4157 PLGASGKLD
-4166 RRALPAPTFEVQE
+4166 RKALPDPVIELQE

-4241 DAPTVETLAVRVE
+4241 DAPTVEALAVRVE

-4308 DVGALRTAL
+4308 DVDALRTAL

-4346 EVELS
+4346 TVELA
-4351 VERVDESTLFE
+4351 VERVAESSLFE

-4384 FSLGAREHVLFLVV
+4384 FSLGGREHVLFLVV

-4422 SRGETP
+4422 SRGEAP
-4428 SWAPLEVQYADYALW
+4428 NWAPLEVQYADYALW

-4503 HSALESLARERNTSL
+4503 HSALENLARERNTSL

-4527 VLLSRLSDSED
+4527 VLLARLSDSED

-4546 GRGAAALDDLI
+4546 GRGAAALDDLV

-4744 ARVAERGD
+4744 ARVVERGD

-4767 LGARVHRLARHLVDV
+4767 LGARVHRLARHLIDV

-4798 DLIVVLLAVLEAGAG
+4798 DLIVALLAVLEAGAG
-4813 YLPIDPNSPTDRIE
+4813 YLPIDPNSPSDRIE

-4839 TTSDVEVAFPASV
+4839 TTSDVEVAFPVSV

-5034 IGAAPRL
+5034 IGTAPRL

-5059 GADLA
+5059 GAELA

-5202 PHDGM
+5202 AHEGM

-5272 GVFAEVLGVDRI
+5272 GVFADVLGVDRI

-5315 PVRALFEASTV
+5315 PVRTLFEASTV

-5340 GRVALTARTRP
+5340 ARVPLTARTRP

-5449 AAVGFDVTVD
+5449 AAAGFDVTVD

-5502 ARSADSDPAW
+5502 ARSANSDPAW
-5512 APLEVQYADFALWQ
+5512 APLEVQYSDFALWQ

-5540 AEQLGYWRIALADLP
+5540 AEQLGYWRTALADLP

-5642 VNTLVLRLEVNG
+5642 VNTLVLRLEVDG

-5722 VDLEGGT
+5722 IDLEGGT

-5787 PVGDHALLLP
+5787 PVGDHVLLLP

-5838 YEGRRWTYGEFD
+5838 YEGRQWTYGEFD

-5934 VELDG
+5934 VELDR
-5939 LDLAGLSDDPI
+5939 LDLAGLSGDPI

-5957 PLRPDNTAYV
+5957 PLRPGNTAYV

-5994 REYFGIGSDDAVLL
+5994 REHFGIGSDDAVLL

-6042 DHLLAL
+6042 DYLLAL

-6146 DRLRPVAPGVSGE
+6146 DRLRPVAPGVAGE

-6242 AVLVRKTA
+6242 AVLVRNTA

-6259 VVSATDAFDSGVTR
+6259 VVPAADS
-6273 AFDTGA
+6273 
-6279 TRAFD
+6279 FD
-6284 AAATRTALAERL
+6284 AGATRTALAERL
-6296 PSYMVPSAFVELEA
+6296 PSYMVPSAFVELDA

-6399 VVALAARIRPSV
+6399 VVALAARLRPSV

-6490 GPVQVVLPVAQAVPE
+6490 GPVQVVLPVAQAVPD

-6523 LGSGFDVTAP
+6523 LGSGFDVTAS

-6576 LAHAAGETPG
+6576 LAHAAGETPS
-6586 WEPLE
+6586 WAPLE
-6591 VQYADYTLWQQSIL
+6591 VQYADYTLWQQSVL
-6605 GSEDDPGSELSRQ
+6605 GSEDDPESELSRQ

-6627 GAPEVLALP
+6627 GVPEVLALP

-6678 MHAAFAV
+6678 VHAAFAV

-6729 SATFADLLAQA
+6729 SATFAELLAQA

-6855 VGADPQVVLR
+6855 VSADPQVVLR

-6972 GVDADAVGDAD
+6972 GVDADPTEGVDAGPVGDAD

>member
-7 GGSDAGNSQG
+7 GGSEAGNSRG

-81 EVDAQPYQLVDLT
+81 EVDAQPYQLVDPT

-105 GEPDPRRAAL
+105 SEPDPRQAAL

-186 ASDLRKVYDVEME
+186 ASDLRKVHDVEME

-220 EEPTSLAG
+220 EEPTTLAG

-256 EQENTSLATAVI
+256 ERENTSLATAVI

-345 IVRDRDA
+345 IVRDRA
-352 SSAGGAQSTFFGPWV
+352 ATSAGGAQSTFFGPWV

-484 ATSPDATALVFE
+484 ATSPEATALVFE

-592 EVDTF
+592 DVDTF
-597 DHSRFDTAPLTDAE
+597 DHSRFGTTPLTDAE

-697 DPVYVANRIAE
+697 DPVYVANKIAE

-753 FARMCSAG
+753 FARMCPAG

-1132 YPEVDGEPQQMI
+1132 YPEVDGEPQQTI

-1159 GEQDLHAAVV
+1159 DEQDLHAAVV

-1300 FEIDAETHRGLV
+1300 FAIDAETHRGLV

-1363 FVNTLVLRTRIDP
+1363 FVNTLVLRTRVDP
-1376 GMSFEDYLAGVRETD
+1376 GVSFEDYLAGVRETD

-1540 ELLTAGAVEHPDRVA
+1540 ELLTAGAVDHPDRVA

-1580 ERGARPDGIVALAFP
+1580 ELGARPDGIVALAFP

-1642 EHATGLPSA
+1642 EYATGLSSA

-1667 SCPDGPLTDADRA
+1667 SYPDGPLTDVDRA

-1758 PPSIYGGAELRALIE
+1758 PPSVYGGAELRALIE

-1886 HRRPALTGDRFVANP
+1886 HRRPALTADRFVANP

-1910 RTGDIVRWDGQ
+1910 RTGDIVRWDEQ
-1921 GRIEFAGRA
+1921 GHIEFAGRA

-1954 LVAFSTTVGH
+1954 RVAFATTVGH
-1964 EMPSGQTALVAYV
+1964 EMPSGQTALVAYVHGVDV

-2302 RQVLGAEDDPQ
+2302 RQVLGSEDDPQ

-2324 RTLAGVPDQLD
+2324 RTLAGAPDQLD

-2355 SIDPEL
+2355 PIDPEL

-2428 DSGTPFTTHLARAR
+2428 DSGRPFTAHLARAR

-2454 PFERLVEVLNPAR
+2454 PFERLVEVLNPTR

-2528 AAFTYATDLFDHSTV
+2528 AAFTYATDLFDHATV

-2572 AGERLA
+2572 ADERLA
-2578 VLESWNDTAHELE
+2578 VLESWNDTAHQLE

-2670 VPLDPDQPADRNAY
+2670 LPLDPDQPADRNAY

-2698 RDAFESTAAVRTIE
+2698 RDGFVSTAAARTIE

-2720 LPSGPITDADR
+2720 LPSGPIADADR
-2731 IATLTPTN
+2731 IATLTPAN

-2769 MQDEYGLGR
+2769 MQDEYGLTR
-2778 DDVVLQK
+2778 DDAVLQK

-2823 VMADRGV
+2823 LMADRGV

-2969 LYRTGDLVRWVAREA
+2969 LYRTGDLVRWVARET
-2984 SDARTAHAELEYIGR
+2984 SDARTARAELEYIGR

-3043 VAYLVATDGRLL
+3043 VAYLVAADGRSL
-3055 DTTAVSRRLAGS
+3055 DTTSVSRRLAGS

-3102 VKEFRAPTT
+3102 VKEFRAPRT

-3188 TPLVAGRRP
+3188 TPLVAGPRP

-3235 VSALGT
+3235 VAVLGT

-3274 PVELTVTRIDADRLP
+3274 PVELTVTPIDADRLP

-3376 GAEDDPESVL
+3376 GAEDDPKSVL
-3386 ARQIDYWTDTL
+3386 ARQIGYWTDTL

-3586 ADTEGASSDGWV
+3586 ADTEGASSSDGWV

-3627 TATPATGI
+3627 TETPGTGI

-3655 ARTELG
+3655 ARIDLG

-3672 QVARTPDALAVV
+3672 QVERTPDALAVV

-3692 PLTYREFGERV
+3692 PLTYREFGKRV

-3784 DIPTVEIDA
+3784 DIPIVEIDT
-3793 VDLSGRD
+3793 VDLFGRD

-3851 FALSADDRVL
+3851 FAFSADDRVL

-3946 SAARFRKLGAAP
+3946 STARFRKLGAAP

-4083 RIELGEIDTALTAQ
+4083 RIELGEVDTALTAQ

-4147 PAAIVALDSL
+4147 PAAIVVLDSL

-4241 DAPTVETLAVRVE
+4241 DAPTVEALAVRVE
-4254 QFGGA
+4254 QFGGT

-4300 GVRLTGDL
+4300 GVRLTGNL

-4346 EVELS
+4346 EVELP
-4351 VERVDESTLFE
+4351 VERVAESSLFE

-4369 AGFDVTSEV
+4369 VGFDVTSEV

-4428 SWAPLEVQYADYALW
+4428 NWAPLEVQYADYALW

-4451 DDPRSVLSRQVE
+4451 DDSRSVLSRQVE

-4527 VLLSRLSDSED
+4527 VLLARLSDSED

-4546 GRGAAALDDLI
+4546 GRGAAALDDLV

-4767 LGARVHRLARHLVDV
+4767 LGARVHRLARHLIDV

-4798 DLIVVLLAVLEAGAG
+4798 DLIVALLAVLEAGAG
-4813 YLPIDPNSPTDRIE
+4813 YLPIDPNSPADRIE

-4839 TTSDVEVAFPASV
+4839 TTSDVEVAFPVSV

-4986 LVEADRVAADEAQ
+4986 LVEADRVAVDEAQ

-5018 GWFERHGDAG
+5018 GWFERHGDTS
-5028 RAQRRG
+5028 
-5034 IGAAPRL
+5034 PRL

-5059 GADLA
+5059 GAELA

-5092 VGVAGEMYVGGGQL
+5092 VGVAGEMYVGGGQM

-5202 PHDGM
+5202 PHEGM

-5272 GVFAEVLGVDRI
+5272 GVFADVLGVDRI

-5299 ATQVVSRL
+5299 ATQVVARL

-5340 GRVALTARTRP
+5340 ARVPLTARTRP
-5351 ESIPLSPA
+5351 ESIPLSLA

-5449 AAVGFDVTVD
+5449 AAAGFDVTVD

-5642 VNTLVLRLEVNG
+5642 VNTLVLRLEVDG

-5838 YEGRRWTYGEFD
+5838 YEGRQWTYGEFD

-5907 TYILD
+5907 THILD

-5934 VELDG
+5934 VELDR
-5939 LDLAGLSDDPI
+5939 LDLTGLPDDPI

-5957 PLRPDNTAYV
+5957 PLRPGNTAYV

-6042 DHLLAL
+6042 DYLLAL

-6146 DRLRPVAPGVSGE
+6146 DRLRPVAPGVAGE

-6229 ETVLRELPDVKDV
+6229 ETVLRELPEVKDV
-6242 AVLVRKTA
+6242 AVLVRNTA

-6259 VVSATDAFDSGVTR
+6259 VVPATDAFD
-6273 AFDTGA
+6273 AGA

-6284 AAATRTALAERL
+6284 AGATRAFDAGATRAVLAERL

-6470 VADLFARH
+6470 IADLFARH

-6505 LAPVD
+6505 LTPVG
-6510 VTADELVE
+6510 VTTDELVD

-6523 LGSGFDVTAP
+6523 LGSGFDVTAS

-6591 VQYADYTLWQQSIL
+6591 VQYADYTLWQQRVL
-6605 GSEDDPGSELSRQ
+6605 GSEDDPESELSRQ

-6627 GAPEVLALP
+6627 GVPEVLALP

-6729 SATFADLLAQA
+6729 SATFAELLAQA

-6795 TALETGADQ
+6795 AALETGADQ

-6837 DAATVETFGDRFV
+6837 DAATVEAFGDRFV

-6855 VGADPQVVLR
+6855 VSADPQVVLR

-6891 ALVAAAAAVAPDT
+6891 ALVAEAAAVAPDT

>member
-1 MDSLGN
+1 MDSLGS
-7 GGSDAGNSQG
+7 GGSEAANAQG
-17 VVPPGA
+17 IVPPGA

-54 GDLDLDLLHAASV
+54 GDLDRDLLRAASV
-67 RAAREMGSGFLRFI
+67 RAAHEMGSGFLRFI
-81 EVDAQPYQLVDLT
+81 EVDAQPYQLVDPSLEE
-94 LDDSVGYEDLR
+94 SVGYEDLR
-105 GEPDPRRAAL
+105 GEPDPRQAAL

-186 ASDLRKVYDVEME
+186 ASDLRKVHDVEME

-210 EYWAQQIEGI
+210 EYWARQIEGI

-256 EQENTSLATAVI
+256 ERENTSLATAVI

-345 IVRDRDA
+345 IVRDRA
-352 SSAGGAQSTFFGPWV
+352 ATSAGGAQSTFFGPWV

-484 ATSPDATALVFE
+484 ATSPEATALVFE

-592 EVDTF
+592 DVDTF
-597 DHSRFDTAPLTDAE
+597 DHARFGTTPLTDAE

-658 SSDVYLQKT
+658 STDVYLQKT

-697 DPVYVANRIAE
+697 DPVYVANKIAE
-708 HGVTITDFVP
+708 HGITITDFVP

-753 FARMCSAG
+753 FARMCPAG

-892 EAVLLAHPAVSQAV
+892 EAVLLAHSAVSQAV
-906 VLVVATPTG
+906 VLVVETPTG

-931 TSDLA
+931 PSDLA

-1132 YPEVDGEPQQMI
+1132 YPEVDGEPQQTI

-1159 GEQDLHAAVV
+1159 DEQDLHAAVV

-1300 FEIDAETHRGLV
+1300 FAIDAETHRGLV
-1312 DLARKQHASLFMV
+1312 DLARRQHASLFMV

-1363 FVNTLVLRTRIDP
+1363 FVNTLVLRTRVDP
-1376 GMSFEDYLAGVRETD
+1376 GVSFEDYLAGVRETD

-1540 ELLTAGAVEHPDRVA
+1540 ELLTTGAVDHPDRVA
-1555 VRDRDTVLTYRE
+1555 LRDRHTVLTYRE

-1642 EHATGLPSA
+1642 EYATGLSSA

-1667 SCPDGPLTDADRA
+1667 SYPDGPLTDADRA

-1758 PPSIYGGAELRALIE
+1758 PPSVYGGAELRALIE

-1819 RRFYNAYG
+1819 RNFYNAYG

-1886 HRRPALTGDRFVANP
+1886 HRRPALTADRFVANP

-1910 RTGDIVRWDGQ
+1910 RTGDIVRWDEQ

-1954 LVAFSTTVGH
+1954 SVAFATTVGH

-2302 RQVLGAEDDPQ
+2302 RQVLGSEDDPQ

-2324 RTLAGVPDQLD
+2324 RTLAGAPDQLD

-2355 SIDPEL
+2355 PIDPEL

-2428 DSGTPFTTHLARAR
+2428 DSGRPFTAHLARAR

-2454 PFERLVEVLNPAR
+2454 PFERLVEVLNPTR

-2528 AAFTYATDLFDHSTV
+2528 AAFTYATDLFDHATV

-2557 VREPEVV
+2557 VLEPEVV
-2564 VGDIDLLD
+2564 VGDIDLLGAD
-2572 AGERLA
+2572 ERLA

-2670 VPLDPDQPADRNAY
+2670 LPLDPDQPADRNAY

-2698 RDAFESTAAVRTIE
+2698 RDGFVSTAAARTIE

-2731 IATLTPTN
+2731 IATLTPAN

-2754 GVAVPHGA
+2754 GVAVAHGA

-2769 MQDEYGLGR
+2769 MQDEYGLTR
-2778 DDVVLQK
+2778 DDAVLQK

-2961 SPYGAGER
+2961 SPCGAGER
-2969 LYRTGDLVRWVAREA
+2969 LYRTGDLVRWVARET
-2984 SDARTAHAELEYIGR
+2984 SDARTARAELEYIGR

-3024 DVDQAVVL
+3024 DVDRAVVL

-3043 VAYLVATDGRLL
+3043 VAYLVAADGRSL
-3055 DTTAVSRRLAGS
+3055 DTTSVSRRLAGS

-3102 VKEFRAPTT
+3102 VKEFRAPMT

-3166 FEASTVEALAAAVE
+3166 FEASTVEGLAAAVE
-3180 ADSSGAAR
+3180 AASSGIDR
-3188 TPLVAGRRP
+3188 IPLVAGPRP
-3197 ERVPLSLAQQR
+3197 ARVPLSLAQQR

-3221 NNIPVAVHLSGALD
+3221 NNIPVAVHLSGKLD
-3235 VSALGT
+3235 VEALEA
-3241 ALRDVVARH
+3241 ALHDVISRH
-3250 ESLRTVYPDVDGY
+3250 ESLRTVYPDIDGY
-3263 GYQKVLPVSEV
+3263 GYQKVLAPAD
-3274 PVELTVTRIDADRLP
+3274 VTIRLEARSIDPENLP
-3289 AELRA
+3289 AELRQ
-3294 LAATTFDVVRDVP
+3294 LAATPFDLARDVP
-3307 MVVRLFETG
+3307 LIVRLFESA
-3316 PDSHVLVAVLHH
+3316 PDEHVLVAVLHH

-3334 SMVPLTRDIMIAYAA
+3334 SMGPLTRDIMIAYAA
-3349 RSQGEVPAWT
+3349 RSTGEAPGWE
-3359 PLEIQYADFT
+3359 PLDIQYADYT
-3369 LWQREVL
+3369 LWQRDVL
-3376 GAEDDPESVL
+3376 GSEEDPDSLV
-3386 ARQIDYWTDTL
+3386 AQQIEYWIETL
-3397 ADLPESLGLP
+3397 EDLPDSLDLP
-3407 TDRPRPAVASYRGA
+3407 VDRPRPAVASYRGA
-3421 VTRLTIDPEL
+3421 TSRFTIGAEL
-3431 RAAVERLAQQRRTTE
+3431 RAAIGRLAKEHRTTD
-3446 FMVVHAVLATLLA
+3446 FMVVHAVLAALLA
-3459 RLSASDD
+3459 RMSASDD

-3475 RGERS
+3475 RGERV
-3480 LDDLIGMFVNTLVL
+3480 LDELVGMFVNTLVL
-3494 RTRVD
+3494 RTQVD
-3499 VTATFDELLA
+3499 VSAPFEELLG
-3509 HVREVDLG
+3509 HVRDVDLG
-3517 AFAHAEIPFERLV
+3517 AFAHADVPFERLV

-3552 NLGQVSLQLPELSVT
+3552 NIGPVSFELPELSVS
-3567 NVPLDNGLSKF
+3567 NLAFDSDLSKF
-3578 DLVVTVLD
+3578 DLAVTVLD
-3586 ADTEGASSDGWV
+3586 EDSAGADGGYV
-3598 VELSYATDLFDAET
+3598 VELSYATDLFDADT
-3612 IDVLGER
+3612 VSDFGAR
-3619 FVRLLAAA
+3619 FVRMLEGVVADASTAVGDLEVLSDGEAQHLLSVR
-3627 TATPATGI
+3627 G
-3635 DELPLLT
+3635 
-3642 AGERDAV
+3642 RAV
-3649 DAAAHG
+3649 
-3655 ARTELG
+3655 AR
-3661 TTATLPALLDA
+3661 TATLVELLTSA
-3672 QVARTPDALAVV
+3672 VADHPDRIAVRAGDTV
-3684 PGTDAVGT
+3684 
-3692 PLTYREFGERV
+3692 LTYRDLDERSNRIARYLIGRGAGPDELV
-3703 NAFARHLV
+3703 ALAFPRSWEMV
-3711 ELGVGPETRV
+3711 LGVWS
-3721 GVAIGRSVDM
+3721 VAK
-3731 LVAVHA
+3731 
-3737 VIAAGGAYVP
+3737 AGAAYVP
-3747 LDLEQPADRIA
+3747 IDPEYPIERVAHMLDDSGALLGLTATAHAAKLPSRTEWVRFDDDAFVADYSARSAAPITDADRTA
-3758 YVLESSAPSLVLV
+3758 SL
-3771 ASWDELRDRTGFG
+3771 R
-3784 DIPTVEIDA
+3784 
-3793 VDLSGRD
+3793 VD
-3800 GSPVRDD
+3800 
-3807 ERTRPLRAEHLAYVL
+3807 HLAYVI

-3828 GRPKGVAVPH
+3828 GRPKGVGVTHRGLAGLVRETVELYGVTARSRILHICSPSFDPSVLDWTMAGSTGAELVITPPSIYGGAELRALIAQTKVTHAVI
-3838 GAVVNQLS
+3838 
-3846 WMQDE
+3846 
-3851 FALSADDRVL
+3851 
-3861 LKTPV
+3861 TP
-3866 TFDAS
+3866 
-3871 VWELFLPLHAGAR
+3871 
-3884 TVVASPGLHR
+3884 
-3894 EPAGMAAEIA
+3894 
-3904 RAGITVVQFVPTV
+3904 
-3917 FDAVL
+3917 AVL
-3922 EHLGEEA
+3922 GSVDPGDLD
-3929 AASLT
+3929 SLHT
-3934 HVFCG
+3934 VNVG
-3939 GESLSGE
+3939 GEASTPDLV
-3946 SAARFRKLGAAP
+3946 ARWAP
-3958 VHNLYGPTET
+3958 GRRFFNAYGPTET
-3968 TIQTLHRTAEPDDHP
+3968 TIVSTRGQLEADGPITIGAPTAGVH
-3983 AVPIGSPVWNT
+3983 AL
-3994 AARVLDAR
+3994 VLDGR
-4002 LRPVPVGVAGELYLS
+4002 MRPVPAGVPGELYLA
-4017 GAQLARA
+4017 GDVLARG
-4024 YHGRP
+4024 YHHRP
-4029 DLTAE
+4029 GLTAG
-4034 RFVADPFSTS
+4034 RFVAAPF
-4044 GGRLYRTGDLVRWVR
+4044 GVPGARMYRTGDIVRWDVER
-4059 TAGGDRLELD
+4059 RLVFV
-4069 YIGRTDQQVKLRGL
+4069 GRSDFQVKIRGY
-4083 RIELGEIDTALTAQ
+4083 RIELGEIDAVLLTHPLVVFASTVGHEMPSGQTALVAYVQ
-4097 PAIGRAVTV
+4097 GGAGLVPAELSEHVA
-4106 VREDPRSGPQLVSYV
+4106 RS
-4121 VPIAGADI
+4121 
-4129 DPADV
+4129 
-4134 KTALL
+4134 
-4139 SRLPSYMV
+4139 LPSYMV
-4147 PAAIVALDSL
+4147 PSQIIVLDEV
-4157 PLNTSGKVD
+4157 PLTPVGKLD
-4166 RRALPAPTFEVQE
+4166 RSALPEPEFGLRYREFRAPT
-4179 FMPPRTPVE
+4179 TPVE
-4188 EIVAGV
+4188 ESVARV
-4194 FAQVLGVPRVGR
+4194 FADVLGVQDVGLD
-4206 TDDFF
+4206 DDFF
-4211 ALGGNSLVATQVVA
+4211 ELGGNSLLATQVVS
-4225 RLGDALD
+4225 RLGAILD
-4232 TTVPVRALF
+4232 TQVPVRALF
-4241 DAPTVETLAVRVE
+4241 DAGTVAALAVRVE
-4254 QFGGA
+4254 REA
-4259 GSRPALERRERPERI
+4259 GRGERVPLARTTRPERI

-4289 DPASAANNIPV
+4289 DPESGANNIPV

-4308 DVGALRTAL
+4308 DVKALRTAL
-4317 GDVVERHESLRTVYP
+4317 RDVVERHESLRTVYP
-4332 DIDGV
+4332 DVDGT
-4337 GHQSVQPPY
+4337 GHQSILPPY
-4346 EVELS
+4346 TVELP
-4351 VERVDESTLFE
+4351 VERVDESALFD

-4369 AGFDVTSEV
+4369 EGFDVTRDV

-4384 FSLGAREHVLFLVV
+4384 FTLGAREHVLFLVV
-4398 HHIAS
+4398 HHIAA

-4412 RDIMVAYANR
+4412 RDIMLAYANR
-4422 SRGETP
+4422 SRGEAP
-4428 SWAPLEVQYADYALW
+4428 AWAPLEVQYADYALW
-4443 QRDVLGSE
+4443 QREVLGSE
-4451 DDPRSVLSRQVE
+4451 SDPDSVFSRQTK
-4463 YWTAQLADLPDQL
+4463 YWTDRLADLPDQL
-4476 DLPSDRARPEVASNT
+4476 DLPSDRARPEVASNA
-4491 GRTSRFRIEPEL
+4491 GRTSRFRIEPQL
-4503 HSALESLARERNTSL
+4503 HASLEELARQRNTTL

-4527 VLLSRLSDSED
+4527 VLLARVSGSED

-4546 GRGAAALDDLI
+4546 GRGERALDDLV
-4557 GMFVNTLVLRVGVRN
+4557 GMFVNTLVLRVDVRN
-4572 DIRFQDLLAEVR
+4572 DRPFHDLLGQVR
-4584 DTDLDAFANAD
+4584 ETDLDAFAHAD

-4619 ALTFQNTGRVE
+4619 ALTFQNTGEVE
-4630 FDLDGVTAA
+4630 FALDGVTARA
-4639 AVDYEAPTAKFDL
+4639 LHYDADTAKFDL
-4652 QFTFAETVGEDG
+4652 QFTFAERKGEDD
-4664 SAAGMDFAVTYATD
+4664 ADAGMEFAVTYATD

-4697 GVAEDPAAVV
+4697 AVVEDPSAVV
-4707 GDIEIVDDF
+4707 GDIEILDDF

-4731 VAPAGTTLVDMFE
+4731 VAPAGATLVDMFE
-4744 ARVAERGD
+4744 ARVAECGD

-4767 LGARVHRLARHLVDV
+4767 LGARVHRLARHLIDV

-4798 DLIVVLLAVLEAGAG
+4798 DLIVALLAVLEAGAG
-4813 YLPIDPNSPTDRIE
+4813 YLPIDPNSPADRIE

-4839 TTSDVEVAFPASV
+4839 TTSDAEVPFPDSV

-4986 LVEADRVAADEAQ
+4986 LVEADRVAVDEAQ

-5028 RAQRRG
+5028 RAQRLG
-5034 IGAAPRL
+5034 IGTAPRL

-5064 QGASAS
+5064 QSASAS

-5272 GVFAEVLGVDRI
+5272 GVFADVLDVDRI

-5299 ATQVVSRL
+5299 ATQVVARL

-5315 PVRALFEASTV
+5315 PVRTLFEASTV

-5340 GRVALTARTRP
+5340 ARVPLAARTRP

-5391 ALRAAVAD
+5391 ALRAAVTD

-5449 AAVGFDVTVD
+5449 AAAGFDVTVD

-5526 REVLGSEDDPESTA
+5526 REILGSEDDPESTA
-5540 AEQLGYWRIALADLP
+5540 AEQLGYWRTALAGLP

-5642 VNTLVLRLEVNG
+5642 VNTLVLRLEVDG

-5797 QERDAVLG
+5797 QERDTVLG

-5810 AHGTDTGATLVGL
+5810 AHGTDPGATLVGL
-5823 FDEQVAAHRDDVALV
+5823 FDEQVAAHRDDVAIV

-5927 EHGTAPV
+5927 EHATAPV

-5950 TDDDRPA
+5950 TDDDRSA
-5957 PLRPDNTAYV
+5957 PLRPGNTAYV

-5994 REYFGIGSDDAVLL
+5994 REYFGIGADDAVLL

-6042 DHLLAL
+6042 DYLLAL

-6146 DRLRPVAPGVSGE
+6146 DRLRPVAPGVAGE

-6185 PYGRGRM
+6185 PYRRGRM

-6242 AVLVRKTA
+6242 AVLVRSTA

-6259 VVSATDAFDSGVTR
+6259 IVPAADSFDA
-6273 AFDTGA
+6273 GA

-6284 AAATRTALAERL
+6284 AGTTRAFDSGATRTALAERL

-6399 VVALAARIRPSV
+6399 VVALAARLRPSV

-6505 LAPVD
+6505 LTPVD
-6510 VTADELVE
+6510 VTTDELVD

-6523 LGSGFDVTAP
+6523 LGSGFDVTAS

-6542 RLAADEHV
+6542 RLDAAEHV

-6586 WEPLE
+6586 WAPLE
-6591 VQYADYTLWQQSIL
+6591 VQYADYTLWQQSVL
-6605 GSEDDPGSELSRQ
+6605 GSEDDPESELSRQ

-6627 GAPEVLALP
+6627 GVPEVLALP

-6729 SATFADLLAQA
+6729 SATFAELLAQA

-6795 TALETGADQ
+6795 AALETGADQ

-6850 RILEA
+6850 RILET
-6855 VGADPQVVLR
+6855 VSADPQVVLR

-6960 AQLVRDVIAVAE
+6960 AQLVRDVIAVAV

>member
-571 PAAVLTT
+571 PTAVLTT

-1555 VRDRDTVLTYRE
+1555 VRDRDTILTYRE

-1901 FGANGTRMY
+1901 FGANGSRMY

-2634 LISQGVGPE
+2634 LVSQGVGPE

-2896 YHEVTAADAVSV
+2896 YHEVTAADSVSV

-2984 SDARTAHAELEYIGR
+2984 SDARTARAELEYIGR

-3043 VAYLVATDGRLL
+3043 VAYLVATDGRSL

-4752 AVAVRFGDEQLSYRE
+4752 AVAVRFGDEQLSYRD
-4767 LGARVHRLARHLVDV
+4767 LGARVHRLARHLIDV

-4798 DLIVVLLAVLEAGAG
+4798 DLIVALLAVLEAGAG
-4813 YLPIDPNSPTDRIE
+4813 YLPIDPNSPSDRIE

-4839 TTSDVEVAFPASV
+4839 TTSDVEVAFPGSV

-4986 LVEADRVAADEAQ
+4986 LVEADRVAGDEAQ

-5034 IGAAPRL
+5034 IGTAPRL

-5202 PHDGM
+5202 AHEGM

-5272 GVFAEVLGVDRI
+5272 GVFADVLGVDRI

-5340 GRVALTARTRP
+5340 ARVPLTARTRP

-5449 AAVGFDVTVD
+5449 AAAGFDVTVD

-5502 ARSADSDPAW
+5502 ARSANSDPAW

-5540 AEQLGYWRIALADLP
+5540 AEQLGYWRTALADLP

-5607 FAALLARLSGSTDIA
+5607 FATLLARLSGSTDIA

-5642 VNTLVLRLEVNG
+5642 VNTLVLRLEVDG

-5700 VGFSFQNQSR
+5700 VGFSFQNQNR

-5722 VDLEGGT
+5722 IDLEGGT

-5779 ALVESPAL
+5779 ALVAAPAL

-5797 QERDAVLG
+5797 QERDTVLG

-5810 AHGTDTGATLVGL
+5810 AHGTDPGATLVGL

-5919 VTTSGDRV
+5919 VTTRGNRV

-5950 TDDDRPA
+5950 TDDDRSA
-5957 PLRPDNTAYV
+5957 PLRPGNTAYV

-5994 REYFGIGSDDAVLL
+5994 REYFGIGADDAVLL

-6042 DHLLAL
+6042 DYLLAL

-6099 DNTATL
+6099 DDTATL

-6146 DRLRPVAPGVSGE
+6146 DRLRPVAPGVAGE

-6242 AVLVRKTA
+6242 AVLVRNTA

-6259 VVSATDAFDSGVTR
+6259 VVPAADS
-6273 AFDTGA
+6273 
-6279 TRAFD
+6279 FD
-6284 AAATRTALAERL
+6284 AGATRTALAERL

-6586 WEPLE
+6586 WAPLE
-6591 VQYADYTLWQQSIL
+6591 VQYADYTLWQQSVL

-6627 GAPEVLALP
+6627 GVPEVLALP

-6729 SATFADLLAQA
+6729 SATFAELLAQA

-6865 SIDIRTDAERARA
+6865 SIDIRTDAERTRA

>member
-256 EQENTSLATAVI
+256 ERENTSLATAVI

-484 ATSPDATALVFE
+484 ATSPGATALVFE

-633 PKGVAVSHVAIDNQI
+633 PKGVAVSHVSIDNQI

-653 QYGLT
+653 QYDLT

-1169 DLASRGF
+1169 ALASRGF

-1886 HRRPALTGDRFVANP
+1886 HRRPALTADRFVANP

-2634 LISQGVGPE
+2634 LISRGVGPE

-2896 YHEVTAADAVSV
+2896 YHEVTAADSVSV

-2984 SDARTAHAELEYIGR
+2984 SDARTARAELEYIGR

-3043 VAYLVATDGRLL
+3043 VAYLVATDDRSL
-3055 DTTAVSRRLAGS
+3055 DTTVVSRRLAGS

-3627 TATPATGI
+3627 TETPGTGI

-3655 ARTELG
+3655 ARTDLG

-3684 PGTDAVGT
+3684 PGTDAIGT

-3758 YVLESSAPSLVLV
+3758 YVLESSAPSVVLV

-3946 SAARFRKLGAAP
+3946 STARFRKLGAAP

-4147 PAAIVALDSL
+4147 PAAIVVLDSL

-4241 DAPTVETLAVRVE
+4241 DAPTVEALAVRVE

-4384 FSLGAREHVLFLVV
+4384 FSLGAREHVMFLVV

-4428 SWAPLEVQYADYALW
+4428 NWAPLEVQYADYALW

-4503 HSALESLARERNTSL
+4503 HSTLESLARERNTSL

-4546 GRGAAALDDLI
+4546 GRGAAALDDLV

-4744 ARVAERGD
+4744 ARVAERGN

-4798 DLIVVLLAVLEAGAG
+4798 DLIVALLAVLEAGAG

-5034 IGAAPRL
+5034 IGTAPRL

-5070 VVGVPIAGLRVYVLD
+5070 VVGVPIAGLRVYV
-5085 RRLKPVP
+5085 
-5092 VGVAGEMYVGGGQL
+5092 
-5106 ARGYLRRPELSAARF
+5106 
-5121 VADPFSSD
+5121 
-5129 GALLYRTGDVAR
+5129 
-5141 WVVSGDLE
+5141 
-5149 YLGRADDQVK
+5149 
-5159 IRGFRIELGEVEAA
+5159 
-5173 VLAQDEVAHAAVIVR
+5173 
-5188 EDTPGAAR
+5188 
-5196 IVAYVV
+5196 
-5202 PHDGM
+5202 
-5207 SIDTEALRSGV
+5207 
-5218 AVVLPEYM
+5218 
-5226 VPSAFV
+5226 
-5232 VIDAIP
+5232 
-5238 LTVNGKLDRRAL
+5238 
-5250 PEPVFETRGF
+5250 
-5260 RAPSTPIEEIVA
+5260 
-5272 GVFAEVLGVDRI
+5272 
-5284 GADDDFFALGGNSLI
+5284 
-5299 ATQVVSRL
+5299 
-5307 GAALDAQV
+5307 
-5315 PVRALFEASTV
+5315 
-5326 AELATRVEQESGRG
+5326 
-5340 GRVALTARTRP
+5340 
-5351 ESIPLSPA
+5351 
-5359 QQRMWFLNR
+5359 
-5368 FDPDSTAYNIPFA
+5368 
-5381 LRMTGALDVD
+5381 
-5391 ALRAAVAD
+5391 
-5399 LVARHES
+5399 
-5406 LRTVYPETESGPVQ
+5406 
-5420 RILPASQVRP
+5420 
-5430 ELEPV
+5430 
-5435 DVTAADLEPRMREI
+5435 
-5449 AAVGFDVTVD
+5449 
-5459 VPVRMHLLRV
+5459 
-5469 ADDDH
+5469 
-5474 VLVTVVHH
+5474 
-5482 ISADGSSMVPLVRDV
+5482 
-5497 MTAYA
+5497 
-5502 ARSADSDPAW
+5502 
-5512 APLEVQYADFALWQ
+5512 
-5526 REVLGSEDDPESTA
+5526 
-5540 AEQLGYWRIALADLP
+5540 
-5555 DQLDLPLDRP
+5555 
-5565 RPAQQSF
+5565 
-5572 RGDRVEFTIGADLHR
+5572 
-5587 ELRDLARN
+5587 
-5595 RNATVFMAVHAA
+5595 
-5607 FAALLARLSGSTDIA
+5607 
-5622 VGTPI
+5622 
-5627 AGRTEQATEDIIGMF
+5627 
-5642 VNTLVLRLEVNG
+5642 
-5654 GASFDEL
+5654 
-5661 LSAARETDLQAFA
+5661 
-5674 HADVPFERLVEVLNP
+5674 
-5689 ARSTA
+5689 
-5694 RHPLFQ
+5694 
-5700 VGFSFQNQSR
+5700 
-5710 SELALPGLDIEP
+5710 
-5722 VDLEGGT
+5722 
-5729 AQFDMHLIVADSY
+5729 
-5742 GDDGAPQGIDA
+5742 
-5753 ILTYATDLFDRET
+5753 
-5766 AEAVAARFEQLLE
+5766 
-5779 ALVESPAL
+5779 
-5787 PVGDHALLLP
+5787 
-5797 QERDAVLG
+5797 
-5805 AWNDT
+5805 
-5810 AHGTDTGATLVGL
+5810 
-5823 FDEQVAAHRDDVALV
+5823 
-5838 YEGRRWTYGEFD
+5838 
-5850 SSVNRLARHLL
+5850 
-5861 GLGVGPEDRVALAIR
+5861 
-5876 RSPELLVGM
+5876 
-5885 YAIAKTGAAYVPV
+5885 
-5898 DPDQPAERN
+5898 
-5907 TYILD
+5907 
-5912 TAAPVAI
+5912 
-5919 VTTSGDRV
+5919 
-5927 EHGTAPV
+5927 
-5934 VELDG
+5934 
-5939 LDLAGLSDDPI
+5939 
-5950 TDDDRPA
+5950 
-5957 PLRPDNTAYV
+5957 
-5967 IFTSGST
+5967 
-5974 GRPKGV
+5974 
-5980 AVSHAAIVNQLLWK
+5980 
-5994 REYFGIGSDDAVLL
+5994 
-6008 KTVATF
+6008 
-6014 DLSVWEFWSALTSGA
+6014 
-6029 RLVIATADGHRDP
+6029 
-6042 DHLLAL
+6042 
-6048 LRDEQVTTL
+6048 
-6057 HTVPSMLSMLMTV
+6057 
-6070 AAGPVAPSL
+6070 
-6079 RRILA
+6079 
-6084 IGEALPAAVAQQFRA
+6084 
-6099 DNTATL
+6099 
-6105 YNLYGPTEAAVS
+6105 
-6117 VTVHEVDD
+6117 
-6125 ADRTVVPI
+6125 
-6133 GVPEWNTAVYVLD
+6133 
-6146 DRLRPVAPGVSGE
+6146 
-6159 LYLAGAQ
+6159 
-6166 LARGYHD
+6166 
-6173 RPDLTADRFVAD
+6173 
-6185 PYGRGRM
+6185 
-6192 YRTGD
+6192 
-6197 IVRWNRAGRL
+6197 
-6207 EYLDRADF
+6207 
-6215 QVKVRGYRIELGEV
+6215 
-6229 ETVLRELPDVKDV
+6229 
-6242 AVLVRKTA
+6242 
-6250 HLGDRLVAY
+6250 
-6259 VVSATDAFDSGVTR
+6259 
-6273 AFDTGA
+6273 
-6279 TRAFD
+6279 
-6284 AAATRTALAERL
+6284 
-6296 PSYMVPSAFVELEA
+6296 
-6310 LPLNTNGKLDR
+6310 
-6321 RALPDPELDAGQ
+6321 
-6333 FRAPTDP
+6333 
-6340 VEEIVA
+6340 
-6346 ATVAELLGVER
+6346 
-6357 AGLDDDFF
+6357 
-6365 ELGGNSLLATQLAA
+6365 
-6379 RLGAALDTRVPVR
+6379 
-6392 TVFESST
+6392 
-6399 VVALAARIRPSV
+6399 
-6411 GEGARPALTTVP
+6411 
-6423 RPEQVPLS
+6423 
-6431 LAQQRMWTLNRV
+6431 
-6443 DPESGVYNIPVAV
+6443 
-6456 RLTGALDV
+6456 
-6464 DALRAA
+6464 
-6470 VADLFARH
+6470 
-6478 EVLRTVY
+6478 
-6485 PDSGD
+6485 
-6490 GPVQVVLPVAQAVPE
+6490 
-6505 LAPVD
+6505 
-6510 VTADELVE
+6510 
-6518 RLTEI
+6518 
-6523 LGSGFDVTAP
+6523 
-6533 VPPVRVALL
+6533 
-6542 RLAADEHV
+6542 
-6550 LAVVAHHISADGY
+6550 
-6563 SMRPLVRDVMTAY
+6563 
-6576 LAHAAGETPG
+6576 
-6586 WEPLE
+6586 
-6591 VQYADYTLWQQSIL
+6591 
-6605 GSEDDPGSELSRQ
+6605 
-6618 LDYWADELS
+6618 
-6627 GAPEVLALP
+6627 
-6636 TDRPRPARQS
+6636 
-6646 TVGESFTFTIGEEL
+6646 
-6660 AQRIE
+6660 
-6665 KTAREHNATVFMT
+6665 
-6678 MHAAFAV
+6678 
-6685 LLARLSGSE
+6685 
-6694 DIAVGTPTAGRGE
+6694 
-6707 EALDDLVG
+6707 
-6715 MFVNTLVLRTRVAG
+6715 
-6729 SATFADLLAQA
+6729 
-6740 KEKDLAAFG
+6740 
-6749 NADVPFER
+6749 
-6757 VVERLGV
+6757 
-6764 RRNSAYT
+6764 
-6771 PLFQAML
+6771 
-6778 TFQNIDTGTFA
+6778 
-6789 LPGLEV
+6789 
-6795 TALETGADQ
+6795 
-6804 AKFDLQCT
+6804 
-6812 VVERFSESGALT
+6812 
-6824 ALDVT
+6824 
-6829 FTYATALF
+6829 
-6837 DAATVETFGDRFV
+6837 
-6850 RILEA
+6850 
-6855 VGADPQVVLR
+6855 
-6865 SIDIRTDAERARA
+6865 
-6878 ARPKKARTVADLP
+6878 
-6891 ALVAAAAAVAPDT
+6891 
-6904 VAFRH
+6904 
-6909 GEREVTL
+6909 
-6916 GEFAQRLDTMATT
+6916 
-6929 TGGALTAEALVS
+6929 
-6941 VVLNGLVPGML
+6941 
-6952 PQLGADGL
+6952 
-6960 AQLVRDVIAVAE
+6960 
-6972 GVDADAVGDAD
+6972 

>member
-105 GEPDPRRAAL
+105 DEPDPRQAAL

-165 MTRIAELYTASVD
+165 MTRIAELYTAAVD

-256 EQENTSLATAVI
+256 ERENTSLATAVI

-352 SSAGGAQSTFFGPWV
+352 SSAGGAQATFFGPWV

-439 SASDR
+439 SDSDR

-473 RDLLAEFHDRV
+473 RDLLTEFHDRV

-592 EVDTF
+592 DVDTF
-597 DHSRFDTAPLTDAE
+597 DHSRFDTTPLTDAE

-993 AEAFG
+993 ADAFG

-1102 TVRLTGAVDP
+1102 TVQLTGAVDP
-1112 AAVSDAFAD
+1112 VAVSDAFAD
-1121 VVARHESLRTV
+1121 VVARHETLRTV

-1159 GEQDLHAAVV
+1159 DDQDLRSAVI

-1246 WQREALGDEADPN
+1246 WQREALGDESDPN

-1540 ELLTAGAVEHPDRVA
+1540 ELLTAGAVEHPDHVA

-1642 EHATGLPSA
+1642 EYATGLPSA

-1667 SCPDGPLTDADRA
+1667 SYPDGPLTDADRA
-1680 APLRL
+1680 ASLRL

-1727 SKLLHICSP
+1727 SKILHICSP

-1773 RTGVTHTVITP
+1773 RTGVTHAVITP

-1819 RRFYNAYG
+1819 RSFYNAYG

-1886 HRRPALTGDRFVANP
+1886 HRRPALTADRFVANP

-1954 LVAFSTTVGH
+1954 LVAFATTVGH

-2197 VRAAAEVVPDLT
+2197 IRAAAEVVPDLT

-2414 IGMFVNTLVLRTDV
+2414 IGMFVNTLVLRTDI

-2492 GLTLDVLDIDTAVA
+2492 GLTLDVLDIETAVA

-2528 AAFTYATDLFDHSTV
+2528 AAFTYATDLFDHATV

-2572 AGERLA
+2572 ADERLA

-2643 STVGLAVRRS
+2643 TAVGLAVRRS
-2653 LDLLVGMYAIVK
+2653 FDLLVGMYAIVK

-2698 RDAFESTAAVRTIE
+2698 RDAFESPAAARTIE

-2731 IATLTPTN
+2731 IETLTPAN

-2769 MQDEYGLGR
+2769 MQDEYGLTR

-2896 YHEVTAADAVSV
+2896 YHEVTAADEVSV

-2969 LYRTGDLVRWVAREA
+2969 LYRTGDLVRWVARET
-2984 SDARTAHAELEYIGR
+2984 SDVRTAGAELEYIGR

-3005 LRGLRIELGEIETA
+3005 LRGLRIELGEIEAA

-3024 DVDQAVVL
+3024 DVDRAVVL

-3043 VAYLVATDGRLL
+3043 VAYLVAADGRSL
-3055 DTTAVSRRLAGS
+3055 DTASVSRRLAGS
-3067 LPAYMVPSVYVV
+3067 LPAYMVPSIYVV

-3087 SGKLDRKALPAPVFE
+3087 SGKLDRRALPAPVFE

-3188 TPLVAGRRP
+3188 TPLVAGPRP

-3235 VSALGT
+3235 VAALET
-3241 ALRDVVARH
+3241 ALRDVVVRH

-3349 RSQGEVPAWT
+3349 RAQGEAPAWT

-3376 GAEDDPESVL
+3376 GAEDDPQSVL
-3386 ARQIDYWTDTL
+3386 ARQIGYWTDTL

-3586 ADTEGASSDGWV
+3586 ADTEGASSSDGWV

-3627 TATPATGI
+3627 TETPGTGI

-3655 ARTELG
+3655 ARADLG
-3661 TTATLPALLDA
+3661 ATATLPGLLDA

-3692 PLTYREFGERV
+3692 PSTYREFGERV

-3771 ASWDELRDRTGFG
+3771 ASWDELRGRTGFG

-3793 VDLSGRD
+3793 VDLAGRD

-3851 FALSADDRVL
+3851 FALTADDRVL

-3946 SAARFRKLGAAP
+3946 STARFRKLGAAP

-3994 AARVLDAR
+3994 AARVLDAL

-4147 PAAIVALDSL
+4147 PAAIVVLDSL

-4241 DAPTVETLAVRVE
+4241 DAPTVEALAIRVE

-4308 DVGALRTAL
+4308 DVEALRTAL

-4346 EVELS
+4346 EVELP
-4351 VERVDESTLFE
+4351 VERVDENSLFE

-4384 FSLGAREHVLFLVV
+4384 FSLGVREHVLFLVV

-4422 SRGETP
+4422 SRGDVP
-4428 SWAPLEVQYADYALW
+4428 NWAPLEVQYADYALW

-4491 GRTSRFRIEPEL
+4491 GRTSRFRVEPEL
-4503 HSALESLARERNTSL
+4503 HSTLESLARERNTSL

-4527 VLLSRLSDSED
+4527 VLLARLSDSED

-4546 GRGAAALDDLI
+4546 GRGAAALDDLV

-4630 FDLDGVTAA
+4630 FDLDGITAA

-4697 GVAEDPAAVV
+4697 GVAENPAAVV

-4752 AVAVRFGDEQLSYRE
+4752 AVAVRFGDEQLSYRD
-4767 LGARVHRLARHLVDV
+4767 LGARVHRLARHLIDV

-4798 DLIVVLLAVLEAGAG
+4798 DLIVALLAVLEAGAG
-4813 YLPIDPNSPTDRIE
+4813 YLPIDPNSPSDRIE

-4839 TTSDVEVAFPASV
+4839 TTSDVEVAFPDSV

-4986 LVEADRVAADEAQ
+4986 LVEADRVAVDEAH

-5034 IGAAPRL
+5034 IGTAPRL

-5202 PHDGM
+5202 AHEGM

-5272 GVFAEVLGVDRI
+5272 GVFADVLGVDRI

-5315 PVRALFEASTV
+5315 PVRTLFEASTV

-5340 GRVALTARTRP
+5340 ARVPLTARTRP
-5351 ESIPLSPA
+5351 ESIPLSLA

-5420 RILPASQVRP
+5420 RILPTSQVRP

-5449 AAVGFDVTVD
+5449 AAAGFDVTVD

-5502 ARSADSDPAW
+5502 ARSANSDPAW

-5540 AEQLGYWRIALADLP
+5540 AEQLGYWRTALADLP

-5607 FAALLARLSGSTDIA
+5607 FATLLARLSGSTDIA

-5642 VNTLVLRLEVNG
+5642 VNTLVLRLEVDG

-5700 VGFSFQNQSR
+5700 VGFSFQNQNR

-5722 VDLEGGT
+5722 IDLEGGT

-5779 ALVESPAL
+5779 ALVAAPAL

-5797 QERDAVLG
+5797 QERDTVLG

-5810 AHGTDTGATLVGL
+5810 AHGTDPGATLVGL

-5919 VTTSGDRV
+5919 VTTRGNRV

-5950 TDDDRPA
+5950 TDDDRSA
-5957 PLRPDNTAYV
+5957 PLRPGNTAYV

-5994 REYFGIGSDDAVLL
+5994 REYFGIGADDAVLL

-6042 DHLLAL
+6042 DYLLAL

-6099 DNTATL
+6099 DDTATL

-6146 DRLRPVAPGVSGE
+6146 DRLRPVAPGVAGE

-6242 AVLVRKTA
+6242 AVLVRNTA

-6259 VVSATDAFDSGVTR
+6259 VVPAADS
-6273 AFDTGA
+6273 
-6279 TRAFD
+6279 FD
-6284 AAATRTALAERL
+6284 AGATRTALAERL
-6296 PSYMVPSAFVELEA
+6296 PSYMVPSAFVELDA

-6399 VVALAARIRPSV
+6399 VVALAARLRPSV

-6490 GPVQVVLPVAQAVPE
+6490 GPVQVVLPVAQAVPD

-6523 LGSGFDVTAP
+6523 LGSGFDVTAS

-6586 WEPLE
+6586 WAPLE
-6591 VQYADYTLWQQSIL
+6591 VQYADYTLWQQSVL
-6605 GSEDDPGSELSRQ
+6605 GSEDDPESELSRQ

-6627 GAPEVLALP
+6627 GVPEVLALP

-6678 MHAAFAV
+6678 VHAAFAV

-6729 SATFADLLAQA
+6729 SATFAELLAQA

-6855 VGADPQVVLR
+6855 VSADPQVVLR
-6865 SIDIRTDAERARA
+6865 SIDIRTDSERARA

-6972 GVDADAVGDAD
+6972 GVDADPTEGVDAGPVGDAD

>member
-7 GGSDAGNSQG
+7 GGSEAGNSRG

-81 EVDAQPYQLVDLT
+81 EVDAQPYQLVDPT

-105 GEPDPRRAAL
+105 SEPDPRQAAL

-186 ASDLRKVYDVEME
+186 ASDLRKVHDVEME

-220 EEPTSLAG
+220 EEPTTLAG

-256 EQENTSLATAVI
+256 ERENTSLATAVI

-345 IVRDRDA
+345 IVRDRA
-352 SSAGGAQSTFFGPWV
+352 ATSAGGAQSTFFGPWV

-484 ATSPDATALVFE
+484 ATSPEATALVFE

-592 EVDTF
+592 DVDTF
-597 DHSRFDTAPLTDAE
+597 DHSRFGTTPLTDAE

-697 DPVYVANRIAE
+697 DPVYVANKIAE

-753 FARMCSAG
+753 FARMCPAG

-1132 YPEVDGEPQQMI
+1132 YPEVDGEPQQTI

-1159 GEQDLHAAVV
+1159 DEQDLHAAVV

-1300 FEIDAETHRGLV
+1300 FAIDAETHRGLV

-1363 FVNTLVLRTRIDP
+1363 FVNTLVLRTRVDP
-1376 GMSFEDYLAGVRETD
+1376 GVSFEDYLAGVRETD

-1540 ELLTAGAVEHPDRVA
+1540 ELLTAGAVDHPDRVA

-1580 ERGARPDGIVALAFP
+1580 ELGARPDGIVALAFP

-1642 EHATGLPSA
+1642 EYATGLSSA

-1667 SCPDGPLTDADRA
+1667 SYPDGPLTDVDRA

-1758 PPSIYGGAELRALIE
+1758 PPSVYGGAELRALIE

-1886 HRRPALTGDRFVANP
+1886 HRRPALTADRFVANP

-1910 RTGDIVRWDGQ
+1910 RTGDIVRWDEQ

-1954 LVAFSTTVGH
+1954 RVAFATTVGH
-1964 EMPSGQTALVAYV
+1964 EMPSGQTALVAYVHGVDV

-2302 RQVLGAEDDPQ
+2302 RQVLGSEDDPQ

-2324 RTLAGVPDQLD
+2324 RTLAGAPDQLD
-2335 LPADR
+2335 LHADR

-2355 SIDPEL
+2355 PIDPEL

-2428 DSGTPFTTHLARAR
+2428 DSGRPFTAHLARAR

-2454 PFERLVEVLNPAR
+2454 PFERLVEVLNPTR

-2528 AAFTYATDLFDHSTV
+2528 AAFTYATDLFDHATV

-2572 AGERLA
+2572 ADERLA
-2578 VLESWNDTAHELE
+2578 VLESWNDTAHQLE

-2670 VPLDPDQPADRNAY
+2670 LPLDPDQPADRNAY

-2698 RDAFESTAAVRTIE
+2698 RDGFVSTAAARTIE

-2720 LPSGPITDADR
+2720 LPSGPIADADR
-2731 IATLTPTN
+2731 IATLTPAN

-2769 MQDEYGLGR
+2769 MQDEYGLTR
-2778 DDVVLQK
+2778 DDAVLQK

-2823 VMADRGV
+2823 LMADRGV

-2969 LYRTGDLVRWVAREA
+2969 LYRTGDLVRWVARET
-2984 SDARTAHAELEYIGR
+2984 SDARTARAELEYIGR

-3043 VAYLVATDGRLL
+3043 VAYLVAADGRSL
-3055 DTTAVSRRLAGS
+3055 DTTSVSRRLAGS

-3188 TPLVAGRRP
+3188 TPLVAGPRP

-3235 VSALGT
+3235 VAVLGT

-3274 PVELTVTRIDADRLP
+3274 PVELTVTPIDADRLP

-3376 GAEDDPESVL
+3376 GAEDDPKSVL
-3386 ARQIDYWTDTL
+3386 ARQIGYWTDTL

-3586 ADTEGASSDGWV
+3586 ADTEGASSSDGWV

-3627 TATPATGI
+3627 TETPGTGI

-3655 ARTELG
+3655 ARIDLG

-3672 QVARTPDALAVV
+3672 QVERTPDALAVV

-3692 PLTYREFGERV
+3692 PLTYREFGKRV

-3807 ERTRPLRAEHLAYVL
+3807 ERARPLRAEHLAYVL

-3851 FALSADDRVL
+3851 FTLSADDRVL

-3871 VWELFLPLHAGAR
+3871 VWELFLPLHTGAR
-3884 TVVASPGLHR
+3884 TIVASPGLHR
-3894 EPAGMAAEIA
+3894 EPAGMAAEIG
-3904 RAGITVVQFVPTV
+3904 RAGVTVVQFVPTV

-3946 SAARFRKLGAAP
+3946 STARFRKLGAAP

-3994 AARVLDAR
+3994 GARVLDAR

-4044 GGRLYRTGDLVRWVR
+4044 GARLYRTGDLVRWVR

-4121 VPIAGADI
+4121 VSIAGADI

-4147 PAAIVALDSL
+4147 PAAIVVLDSL

-4241 DAPTVETLAVRVE
+4241 DAPTVEALAVRVE
-4254 QFGGA
+4254 QFGGT

-4300 GVRLTGDL
+4300 GVRLTGNL

-4346 EVELS
+4346 EVELP
-4351 VERVDESTLFE
+4351 VERVAESSLFE

-4369 AGFDVTSEV
+4369 VGFDVTSEV

-4428 SWAPLEVQYADYALW
+4428 NWAPLEVQYADYALW

-4451 DDPRSVLSRQVE
+4451 DDSRSVLSRQVE

-4527 VLLSRLSDSED
+4527 VLLARLSDSED

-4546 GRGAAALDDLI
+4546 GRGAAALDDLV

-4652 QFTFAETVGEDG
+4652 QFTFAETVGDDG

-4767 LGARVHRLARHLVDV
+4767 LGARVHRLARHLIDV

-4798 DLIVVLLAVLEAGAG
+4798 DLIVALLAVLEAGAG

-5018 GWFERHGDAG
+5018 GWFERHGDAR

-5034 IGAAPRL
+5034 IGTAPRL

-5202 PHDGM
+5202 PHEGM
-5207 SIDTEALRSGV
+5207 SIDTEALRSSV
-5218 AVVLPEYM
+5218 AVILPEYM

-5272 GVFAEVLGVDRI
+5272 GVFADVLGVDRI

-5340 GRVALTARTRP
+5340 ARVPLTARTRP
-5351 ESIPLSPA
+5351 ESIPLSLA

-5449 AAVGFDVTVD
+5449 AAAGFDVTVD

-5642 VNTLVLRLEVNG
+5642 VNTLVLRLEVDG

-5838 YEGRRWTYGEFD
+5838 YEGRQWTYGEFD

-5898 DPDQPAERN
+5898 DPEQPAERN

-5934 VELDG
+5934 VELDR
-5939 LDLAGLSDDPI
+5939 LDLTGLPDGPI
-5950 TDDDRPA
+5950 TDDDRSA
-5957 PLRPDNTAYV
+5957 LLRPGNAAYV

-5980 AVSHAAIVNQLLWK
+5980 AVSHAAVVNQLLWK
-5994 REYFGIGSDDAVLL
+5994 REHFGIGSDDAVLL

-6042 DHLLAL
+6042 DYLLAL

-6146 DRLRPVAPGVSGE
+6146 DRLRPVAPGVAGE

-6229 ETVLRELPDVKDV
+6229 ETVLRELPEVKDV
-6242 AVLVRKTA
+6242 AVLVRNTA

-6259 VVSATDAFDSGVTR
+6259 VVPATDAFDAGAIR
-6273 AFDTGA
+6273 A
-6279 TRAFD
+6279 
-6284 AAATRTALAERL
+6284 ALAERL
-6296 PSYMVPSAFVELEA
+6296 PSYMVPSAFVELDA

-6505 LAPVD
+6505 LTPVG
-6510 VTADELVE
+6510 VTTDELVD

-6523 LGSGFDVTAP
+6523 LGSGFDVTAS

-6591 VQYADYTLWQQSIL
+6591 VQYADYTLWQQRVL
-6605 GSEDDPGSELSRQ
+6605 GSEDDPESELSRQ

-6627 GAPEVLALP
+6627 GVPEVLALP

-6729 SATFADLLAQA
+6729 SATFAELLAQA

-6795 TALETGADQ
+6795 AALETGADQ

-6837 DAATVETFGDRFV
+6837 DAATVEAFGDRFV

-6855 VGADPQVVLR
+6855 VSADPQVVLR

>member
-571 PAAVLTT
+571 PTAVLTT

-2634 LISQGVGPE
+2634 LVSQGVGPE

-2896 YHEVTAADAVSV
+2896 YHEVTAADSVSV

-2984 SDARTAHAELEYIGR
+2984 SDARTARAELEYIGR

-3043 VAYLVATDGRLL
+3043 VAYLVATDGRSL

-5034 IGAAPRL
+5034 IGTAPRL

-5202 PHDGM
+5202 AHEGM

-5299 ATQVVSRL
+5299 ATQVVARL

-5340 GRVALTARTRP
+5340 ARVALTARTRP

-5449 AAVGFDVTVD
+5449 AAAGFDVTVD

-5474 VLVTVVHH
+5474 VLVTVIHH

-5722 VDLEGGT
+5722 IDLEGGT

-5742 GDDGAPQGIDA
+5742 DDDGAPQGIDA

-5898 DPDQPAERN
+5898 DPDQPSERN

-5950 TDDDRPA
+5950 TDDDRSA

-6215 QVKVRGYRIELGEV
+6215 QVKVRGYRIELGEI

-6259 VVSATDAFDSGVTR
+6259 VVPATDAFDSGVTR

-6586 WEPLE
+6586 WAPLE
-6591 VQYADYTLWQQSIL
+6591 VQYADYTLWQQSVL

-6627 GAPEVLALP
+6627 GVPEVLALP

-6685 LLARLSGSE
+6685 LLARLSGGE

-6729 SATFADLLAQA
+6729 SATFAELLAQA

-6837 DAATVETFGDRFV
+6837 DAVTVETFGDRFV

-6865 SIDIRTDAERARA
+6865 SIDIRTDAERTRA

>member
-2896 YHEVTAADAVSV
+2896 YHEVTAADSVSV

-2984 SDARTAHAELEYIGR
+2984 SDARTARAELEYIGR

-3043 VAYLVATDGRLL
+3043 VAYLVATDGRSL

-5950 TDDDRPA
+5950 TDDDRSA

-6259 VVSATDAFDSGVTR
+6259 VVPATDAFDSGVTR

-6485 PDSGD
+6485 PDRGD
-6490 GPVQVVLPVAQAVPE
+6490 GPVQIVLPVAQAVPE

-6510 VTADELVE
+6510 VTADELVD

-6591 VQYADYTLWQQSIL
+6591 VQYADYTLWQQSVL
-6605 GSEDDPGSELSRQ
+6605 GSEDDPESELSRQ
-6618 LDYWADELS
+6618 LDYWAGELS
-6627 GAPEVLALP
+6627 GVPEVLALP

-6865 SIDIRTDAERARA
+6865 SIDIRTDAERTRA

-6960 AQLVRDVIAVAE
+6960 ARLVRDVIAVAE

>member
-105 GEPDPRRAAL
+105 DEPDPRQAAL

-165 MTRIAELYTASVD
+165 MTRIAELYTAAVD

-199 YRGSKRFADDR
+199 YRGSKRFADDH

-251 VEQLS
+251 IEQLS
-256 EQENTSLATAVI
+256 ERENTSLATAVI

-352 SSAGGAQSTFFGPWV
+352 SSAGGAQATFFGPWV

-439 SASDR
+439 SDSDR

-473 RDLLAEFHDRV
+473 RDLLTEFHDRV

-592 EVDTF
+592 DVDTF
-597 DHSRFDTAPLTDAE
+597 DHSRFDTTPLTDAE

-993 AEAFG
+993 ADAFG

-1102 TVRLTGAVDP
+1102 TVQLTGAVDP
-1112 AAVSDAFAD
+1112 VAVSDAFAD
-1121 VVARHESLRTV
+1121 VVARHETLRTV

-1159 GEQDLHAAVV
+1159 DDQDLRSAVI

-1246 WQREALGDEADPN
+1246 WQREALGDESDPN

-1540 ELLTAGAVEHPDRVA
+1540 ELLTAGAVEHPDHVA

-1642 EHATGLPSA
+1642 EYATGLPSA

-1667 SCPDGPLTDADRA
+1667 SYPDGPLTDADRA
-1680 APLRL
+1680 ASLRL

-1727 SKLLHICSP
+1727 SKILHICSP

-1773 RTGVTHTVITP
+1773 RTGVTHAVITP

-1819 RRFYNAYG
+1819 RSFYNAYG

-1886 HRRPALTGDRFVANP
+1886 HRRPALTADRFVANP

-1954 LVAFSTTVGH
+1954 LVAFATTVGH

-1977 HGDEQIDPAELADH
+1977 HGDEQIDPAELVDH

-2197 VRAAAEVVPDLT
+2197 IRAAAEVVPDLT

-2414 IGMFVNTLVLRTDV
+2414 IGMFVNTLVLRTDI

-2528 AAFTYATDLFDHSTV
+2528 AAFTYATDLFDHATV

-2572 AGERLA
+2572 ADERLA

-2643 STVGLAVRRS
+2643 TAVGLAVRRS
-2653 LDLLVGMYAIVK
+2653 FDLLVGMYAIVK

-2698 RDAFESTAAVRTIE
+2698 RDAFESPAAARTIE

-2731 IATLTPTN
+2731 IETLTPAN

-2769 MQDEYGLGR
+2769 MQDEYGLTR

-2852 SSLRMVFASGE
+2852 SASSLRMVFASGE

-2896 YHEVTAADAVSV
+2896 YHEVTAADEVSV

-2969 LYRTGDLVRWVAREA
+2969 LYRTGDLVRWVARET
-2984 SDARTAHAELEYIGR
+2984 SDVRTAGAELEYIGR

-3005 LRGLRIELGEIETA
+3005 LRGLRIELGEIEAA

-3024 DVDQAVVL
+3024 DVDRAVVL

-3043 VAYLVATDGRLL
+3043 VAYLVVADGRAL
-3055 DTTAVSRRLAGS
+3055 DTASVSRRLAGS
-3067 LPAYMVPSVYVV
+3067 LPAYMVPSIYVV

-3087 SGKLDRKALPAPVFE
+3087 SGKLDRRALPAPVFE

-3188 TPLVAGRRP
+3188 TPLVAGPRP

-3235 VSALGT
+3235 VAALET
-3241 ALRDVVARH
+3241 ALRDVVVRH

-3349 RSQGEVPAWT
+3349 RAQGEAPAWT

-3376 GAEDDPESVL
+3376 GAEDDPQSVL
-3386 ARQIDYWTDTL
+3386 ARQIGYWTDTL

-3586 ADTEGASSDGWV
+3586 ADTEGASSSDGWV

-3627 TATPATGI
+3627 TETPGTGI

-3655 ARTELG
+3655 ARADLG
-3661 TTATLPALLDA
+3661 ATATLPGLLDA

-3692 PLTYREFGERV
+3692 PSTYREFGERV

-3771 ASWDELRDRTGFG
+3771 ASWDELRGRTGFG

-3793 VDLSGRD
+3793 VDLAGRD

-3851 FALSADDRVL
+3851 FALTADDRVL

-3946 SAARFRKLGAAP
+3946 STARFRKLGAAP

-4147 PAAIVALDSL
+4147 PAAIVVLDSL

-4241 DAPTVETLAVRVE
+4241 DAPTVEALAIRVE

-4308 DVGALRTAL
+4308 DVEALRTAL

-4346 EVELS
+4346 EVELP
-4351 VERVDESTLFE
+4351 VERVDENSLFE

-4384 FSLGAREHVLFLVV
+4384 FSLGVREHVLFLVV

-4422 SRGETP
+4422 SRGDVP
-4428 SWAPLEVQYADYALW
+4428 NWAPLEVQYADYALW

-4491 GRTSRFRIEPEL
+4491 GRTSRFRVEPEL
-4503 HSALESLARERNTSL
+4503 HSTLESLARERNTSL

-4527 VLLSRLSDSED
+4527 VLLARLSDSED

-4546 GRGAAALDDLI
+4546 GRGAAALDDLV

-4630 FDLDGVTAA
+4630 FDLDGITAA

-4697 GVAEDPAAVV
+4697 GVAENPAAVV

-4752 AVAVRFGDEQLSYRE
+4752 AVAVRFGDEQLSYRD
-4767 LGARVHRLARHLVDV
+4767 LGARVHRLARHLIDV

-4798 DLIVVLLAVLEAGAG
+4798 DLIVALLAVLEAGAG
-4813 YLPIDPNSPTDRIE
+4813 YLPIDPNSPSDRIE

-4839 TTSDVEVAFPASV
+4839 TTSDVEVAFPGSV

-4986 LVEADRVAADEAQ
+4986 LVEADRVAVDEAQ

-5018 GWFERHGDAG
+5018 GWFERHGDTS
-5028 RAQRRG
+5028 
-5034 IGAAPRL
+5034 PRL

-5059 GADLA
+5059 GAELA

-5202 PHDGM
+5202 AHEGM

-5272 GVFAEVLGVDRI
+5272 GVFADVLGVDRI

-5340 GRVALTARTRP
+5340 ARVPLTARTRP
-5351 ESIPLSPA
+5351 ESIPLSLA

-5435 DVTAADLEPRMREI
+5435 DITAADLEPRMREI
-5449 AAVGFDVTVD
+5449 AAAGFDVTVD

-5502 ARSADSDPAW
+5502 ARSANSDPAW

-5540 AEQLGYWRIALADLP
+5540 AEQLGYWRTALADLP

-5642 VNTLVLRLEVNG
+5642 VNTLVLRLEVDG

-5722 VDLEGGT
+5722 IDLEGGT

-5779 ALVESPAL
+5779 ALVAAPAL

-5797 QERDAVLG
+5797 QERDTVLG

-5810 AHGTDTGATLVGL
+5810 AHGTDPGATLVGL

-5919 VTTSGDRV
+5919 VTTRGNRV

-5950 TDDDRPA
+5950 TDDDRSA
-5957 PLRPDNTAYV
+5957 PLRPGNTAYV

-5994 REYFGIGSDDAVLL
+5994 REYFGIGADDAVLL

-6042 DHLLAL
+6042 DYLLAL

-6099 DNTATL
+6099 DDTATL

-6146 DRLRPVAPGVSGE
+6146 DRLRPVAPGVAGE

-6242 AVLVRKTA
+6242 AVLVRNTA

-6259 VVSATDAFDSGVTR
+6259 VVPAADS
-6273 AFDTGA
+6273 
-6279 TRAFD
+6279 FD
-6284 AAATRTALAERL
+6284 AGATRTALAERL
-6296 PSYMVPSAFVELEA
+6296 PSYMVPSAFVELDA

-6399 VVALAARIRPSV
+6399 VVALAARLRPSV

-6490 GPVQVVLPVAQAVPE
+6490 GPVQVVLPVAQAVPD

-6523 LGSGFDVTAP
+6523 LGSGFDVTAS

-6586 WEPLE
+6586 WAPLE
-6591 VQYADYTLWQQSIL
+6591 VQYADYTLWQQSVL
-6605 GSEDDPGSELSRQ
+6605 GSEDDPESELSRQ

-6627 GAPEVLALP
+6627 GVPEVLALP

-6678 MHAAFAV
+6678 VHAAFAV

-6729 SATFADLLAQA
+6729 SATFAELLAQA

-6855 VGADPQVVLR
+6855 VSADPQVVLR

-6972 GVDADAVGDAD
+6972 GVDADPPEGVDAGPVGDAD

>member
-2578 VLESWNDTAHELE
+2578 VLESWNDTAHQLE

-2643 STVGLAVRRS
+2643 ETVGLAVRRS

-2896 YHEVTAADAVSV
+2896 YHEVTAADSVSV

-2984 SDARTAHAELEYIGR
+2984 SDARTARAELEYIGR

-3043 VAYLVATDGRLL
+3043 VAYLVATDGRSL

-3721 GVAIGRSVDM
+3721 AVAIGRSVDM

-3946 SAARFRKLGAAP
+3946 STARFRKLGAAP

-5420 RILPASQVRP
+5420 RILLASQVRP

-5642 VNTLVLRLEVNG
+5642 VNTLVLRLEVDG

-5950 TDDDRPA
+5950 TDDDRSA

-5994 REYFGIGSDDAVLL
+5994 REHFGIGSDDAVLL

-6014 DLSVWEFWSALTSGA
+6014 DLSVWEFWSALISGA

-6042 DHLLAL
+6042 DYLLAL

-6146 DRLRPVAPGVSGE
+6146 DRLRPVAPGVAGE

-6229 ETVLRELPDVKDV
+6229 ETVLRELPNVKDV
-6242 AVLVRKTA
+6242 AVLVRNTA

-6259 VVSATDAFDSGVTR
+6259 VVPATDAFDSGATG
-6273 AFDTGA
+6273 AFDAGA

-6284 AAATRTALAERL
+6284 AGATRTALAERL

-6399 VVALAARIRPSV
+6399 VVALAACIRPSV
-6411 GEGARPALTTVP
+6411 GEGARPALTAVP

-6456 RLTGALDV
+6456 RLTGVLDV

-6523 LGSGFDVTAP
+6523 LGSGFDVTAS

-6586 WEPLE
+6586 WAPLA
-6591 VQYADYTLWQQSIL
+6591 VQYADYTLWQQSVL

-6627 GAPEVLALP
+6627 GVPEVLALP

-6729 SATFADLLAQA
+6729 SATFAELLAQA

-6909 GEREVTL
+6909 DEREVTL

-6960 AQLVRDVIAVAE
+6960 ARLVRDVIAVAE